1 MEEEFKEKAVR
12 VKEQREKERVAREV
26 VDNVNKKSLLK
37 RTSLGIVNAAKQAAE
52 SAQEEPVSTEDTTE
66 DHESEEE
73 KTKLDEEKALEE
85 ETYSAKKESKEEKV
99 DEDDMT
105 DEEKEALEKAKASVH
120 AKEQREKERA
130 AREVVDNVNK
140 KSLLKR
146 IGLGIV
152 NAVKKV
158 AYVAL
163 TPVRW
168 IGDRVI
174 ELTMPK
180 ESRTKMYNEA
190 IQNAYDE
197 QKKKQEAASREDGH
211 TIAKKMKILN
221 NKKLT
226 DHERMLE
233 LSKLCYDT
241 KRTIY
246 VKTQEGAFKFERSGD
261 SVLISHANPMKRTLE
276 SQATYTFRAIG
287 GVTFNKLGAIK
298 NKEVDI
304 RDAVEQIRMDKGFD
318 KHTRELEKNVIL
330 ESDIITDVEKSANQK
345 DLANKE
351 QVDKNI
357 LEGNKEEVEKAI
369 LDMTAVDKEEKDHEE
384 KFQKDPKTIIVGNG
398 TEYKKAYEIQLIEPE
413 DRKPYRAID
422 IEGTLIDVRDID
434 HLDYILKNDE
444 PEEIKQI
451 LQTVKS
457 GTAQEKENV
466 MQFADFGH
474 YTFSHD
480 EDSKVREAVVR
491 SAIDGK
497 VTQVLI
503 DLAQDPEPSVRE
515 LIEKVTPCMVHEQ
528 QEVLRAPENDQE
540 LIDSLNEMSPEIP
553 PVVPEITVPASEEII
568 SNEPIP
574 VPVPEVEISP
584 EVPDAP
590 EIPVMEGNKAEA
602 KEEPINE
609 KALENEEPE
618 HVVVPENKPSKVFT
632 KDGMIEQVEETETVY
647 RDVEPPI
654 KSPFIEKIEKM
665 TGAARGEETTRKE
678 IVTKEE
684 VR

>member
-1 MEEEFKEKAVR
+1 MD
-12 VKEQREKERVAREV
+12 EKEFEE
-26 VDNVNKKSLLK
+26 
-37 RTSLGIVNAAKQAAE
+37 KQEQQEKTDSVQEEQAVE
-52 SAQEEPVSTEDTTE
+52 SAQEEPVSAEDTTK
-66 DHESEEE
+66 DHEPEEE
-73 KTKLDEEKALEE
+73 KT
-85 ETYSAKKESKEEKV
+85 
-99 DEDDMT
+99 EDSMT
-105 DEEKEALEKAKASVH
+105 EEEKEALEKAKTADH
-120 AKEQREKERA
+120 TKEQSEKEIA
-130 AREVVDNVNK
+130 TQEVVDNVNK

-168 IGDRVI
+168 VGDRVI

-180 ESRTKMYNEA
+180 ESRAKMYNEA

-197 QKKKQEAASREDGH
+197 QKKKQEAATRENGH
-211 TIAKKMKILN
+211 TIAKKMEILN
-221 NKKLT
+221 NEKLT
-226 DHERMLE
+226 DHEKILE

-287 GVTFNKLGAIK
+287 GVVFNKLGGIK
-298 NKEVDI
+298 DKEVDI

-330 ESDIITDVEKSANQK
+330 ESDIITDVEKSAHQK
-345 DLANKE
+345 DLADKE

-357 LEGNKEEVEKAI
+357 LEGNQKEVRE
-369 LDMTAVDKEEKDHEE
+369 AVLSTIAVNDKENDREE
-384 KFQKDPKTIIVGNG
+384 ENKEAPKTIVVGAG
-398 TEYKKAYEIQLIEPE
+398 TEYEKEYEVQLINPE
-413 DRKPYRAID
+413 GQKSYLAVDID
-422 IEGTLIDVRDID
+422 GTIIDVRDID

-444 PEEIKQI
+444 PEEIRQI
-451 LQTVKS
+451 LQTVKN
-457 GTAQEKENV
+457 GTVQEKENV

-480 EDSKVREAVVR
+480 ENFKVREVVAR
-491 SAIDGK
+491 HAIDGK
-497 VTQVLI
+497 VSQVLK
-503 DLAQDPEPSVRE
+503 DLIQDPEPSVRNVVE
-515 LIEKVTPCMVHEQ
+515 EVAPYLIHNQ

-540 LIDSLNEMSPEIP
+540 LIDSLNELSPEVP
-553 PVVPEITVPASEEII
+553 PVVPDISGSEMIVSAQEDFTPD
-568 SNEPIP
+568 EPIP
-574 VPVPEVEISP
+574 VPEEEISP
-584 EVPDAP
+584 EVPDTTV
-590 EIPVMEGNKAEA
+590 IPAIENDEMDKI
-602 KEEPINE
+602 EEPINE
-609 KALENEEPE
+609 TALENIDVE
-618 HVVVPENKPSKVFT
+618 HVEVPQSVSSKVYT
-632 KDGMIEQVEETETVY
+632 KDGMVEQVEETETVY
-647 RDVEPPI
+647 RDVESPI

-678 IVTKEE
+678 TIVKEE

>member
-1 MEEEFKEKAVR
+1 MN
-12 VKEQREKERVAREV
+12 EKEFEE
-26 VDNVNKKSLLK
+26 
-37 RTSLGIVNAAKQAAE
+37 KQEQQEKTDSVQEEQAVE
-52 SAQEEPVSTEDTTE
+52 SAQEELVSAEDTTK
-66 DHESEEE
+66 DHEPEEQ
-73 KTKLDEEKALEE
+73 KA
-85 ETYSAKKESKEEKV
+85 
-99 DEDDMT
+99 EDSMT
-105 DEEKEALEKAKASVH
+105 EEEKEALEKAKAADH
-120 AKEQREKERA
+120 AKEQREKEIA
-130 AREVVDNVNK
+130 TQEVVDNVNK

-168 IGDRVI
+168 VGDRVI

-180 ESRTKMYNEA
+180 ESRAKMYNEA

-197 QKKKQEAASREDGH
+197 QKKKQEAATRENGH
-211 TIAKKMKILN
+211 TIAKKMEILN
-221 NKKLT
+221 NEQLT
-226 DHERMLE
+226 DHEKILE

-287 GVTFNKLGAIK
+287 GVVFNKLGGIK
-298 NKEVDI
+298 DKEVDI
-304 RDAVEQIRMDKGFD
+304 RDAVEQIRMDNGFD

-330 ESDIITDVEKSANQK
+330 ESDIITDVEKSAHQK
-345 DLANKE
+345 DLADKE

-357 LEGNKEEVEKAI
+357 LEGNQEEVRE
-369 LDMTAVDKEEKDHEE
+369 AVLSTIAVNDKENDREE
-384 KFQKDPKTIIVGNG
+384 ENKEAPKTIVVGAG
-398 TEYKKAYEIQLIEPE
+398 TEYEKEYEVQLINPE
-413 DRKPYRAID
+413 GQKPYLAVDID
-422 IEGTLIDVRDID
+422 GTIIDVRDID

-444 PEEIKQI
+444 PEEIGQI
-451 LQTVKS
+451 LQTVKN
-457 GTAQEKENV
+457 GTVQEKENV

-480 EDSKVREAVVR
+480 EDFKVREVVAR
-491 SAIDGK
+491 HAIDGK
-497 VTQVLI
+497 VSQVLK
-503 DLAQDPEPSVRE
+503 DLIQDPEPSVRNVVE
-515 LIEKVTPCMVHEQ
+515 EVAPYLIHNQ

-540 LIDSLNEMSPEIP
+540 LIDSLNELSPEVP
-553 PVVPEITVPASEEII
+553 PVVPDISGSEMIVSAQEDFTPDEPVHVPDE
-568 SNEPIP
+568 
-574 VPVPEVEISP
+574 EISP
-584 EVPDAP
+584 EVPDTTV
-590 EIPVMEGNKAEA
+590 IPAMENDEVDKI
-602 KEEPINE
+602 EEPINE
-609 KALENEEPE
+609 TALENIDVE
-618 HVVVPENKPSKVFT
+618 HVEVPQSVSSKVYT
-632 KDGMIEQVEETETVY
+632 KDGMVEQVEETETVY

-678 IVTKEE
+678 TIVKEE

>member
-1 MEEEFKEKAVR
+1 M
-12 VKEQREKERVAREV
+12 
-26 VDNVNKKSLLK
+26 NKKEFEE
-37 RTSLGIVNAAKQAAE
+37 KQEQQEKTDSVQEEQAVE
-52 SAQEEPVSTEDTTE
+52 SAQEELVSAEDTTK
-66 DHESEEE
+66 DHEPEEQ
-73 KTKLDEEKALEE
+73 KA
-85 ETYSAKKESKEEKV
+85 
-99 DEDDMT
+99 EDSMT
-105 DEEKEALEKAKASVH
+105 EEEKEALEKAKAADH
-120 AKEQREKERA
+120 TKEQREKEIA
-130 AREVVDNVNK
+130 TQEIVDNVNK

-168 IGDRVI
+168 VGDRVI

-180 ESRTKMYNEA
+180 ESRAKMYNEA

-197 QKKKQEAASREDGH
+197 QKKKQEAATRENGH
-211 TIAKKMKILN
+211 TIAKKIEILN

-226 DHERMLE
+226 DHEKILE

-287 GVTFNKLGAIK
+287 GVVFNKLGGIK
-298 NKEVDI
+298 DKEVDI
-304 RDAVEQIRMDKGFD
+304 RDAVEQVRMDNGFD
-318 KHTRELEKNVIL
+318 KHTRELKKNVIL
-330 ESDIITDVEKSANQK
+330 ESDIITDVEKSAHQK
-345 DLANKE
+345 DLADKE
-351 QVDKNI
+351 QVDKDI
-357 LEGNKEEVEKAI
+357 LEGNQKEVRE
-369 LDMTAVDKEEKDHEE
+369 AVLSTIAVNDKENDREE
-384 KFQKDPKTIIVGNG
+384 ENKEAPKTIVVGAG
-398 TEYKKAYEIQLIEPE
+398 TEYEKEYEVQLINPE
-413 DRKPYRAID
+413 GQKPYLAVDID
-422 IEGTLIDVRDID
+422 GTIIDVRDID

-444 PEEIKQI
+444 PEEIRQI
-451 LQTVKS
+451 LQTVKN
-457 GTAQEKENV
+457 GTVQEKENV

-480 EDSKVREAVVR
+480 EDFKVREVVAR
-491 SAIDGK
+491 HAIDGK
-497 VTQVLI
+497 VSQILKDLI
-503 DLAQDPEPSVRE
+503 QDPEPSVRNVVE
-515 LIEKVTPCMVHEQ
+515 EVAPYLIHNQ

-540 LIDSLNEMSPEIP
+540 LIDSLNELSPEVP
-553 PVVPEITVPASEEII
+553 PVVHDISGSEMIVSAQEDFTPD
-568 SNEPIP
+568 EP
-574 VPVPEVEISP
+574 VPVPDEEISP
-584 EVPDAP
+584 EVPDTTV
-590 EIPVMEGNKAEA
+590 IPAMENDEVDKI
-602 KEEPINE
+602 EEPINE
-609 KALENEEPE
+609 TALENIDVE
-618 HVVVPENKPSKVFT
+618 HVEVPQSVSSKVYT
-632 KDGMIEQVEETETVY
+632 KDGMVEQVEETETVY

-678 IVTKEE
+678 TIVKEE

>member
-1 MEEEFKEKAVR
+1 MNEKEFEEKQEQQEKADSVQE
-12 VKEQREKERVAREV
+12 EQAV
-26 VDNVNKKSLLK
+26 
-37 RTSLGIVNAAKQAAE
+37 E
-52 SAQEEPVSTEDTTE
+52 SAQEEPVSAENTTE
-66 DHESEEE
+66 DHEPEEE
-73 KTKLDEEKALEE
+73 KT
-85 ETYSAKKESKEEKV
+85 
-99 DEDDMT
+99 EDSMT
-105 DEEKEALEKAKASVH
+105 EEEKEALEKAKAADH
-120 AKEQREKERA
+120 AKEQREKEIA
-130 AREVVDNVNK
+130 TQEVVDNVNK

-168 IGDRVI
+168 VGDRVI

-180 ESRTKMYNEA
+180 ESRAKMYNEA

-197 QKKKQEAASREDGH
+197 QKKKQAAATRENGH
-211 TIAKKMKILN
+211 TIAKKMEILN
-221 NKKLT
+221 NEKLT
-226 DHERMLE
+226 DHEKILE

-287 GVTFNKLGAIK
+287 GVVFNKLGGIK
-298 NKEVDI
+298 DKEVDI
-304 RDAVEQIRMDKGFD
+304 RDAVEQIRMDNGFD

-330 ESDIITDVEKSANQK
+330 ESDIITDVEKSAHQK
-345 DLANKE
+345 DLADKE

-357 LEGNKEEVEKAI
+357 LEGNQEEVRE
-369 LDMTAVDKEEKDHEE
+369 AVLSTIAVNDKENDREE
-384 KFQKDPKTIIVGNG
+384 ENKEAPKTIVVGAG
-398 TEYKKAYEIQLIEPE
+398 TEYEKEYEVQLINPE
-413 DRKPYRAID
+413 GQKPYLAVDID
-422 IEGTLIDVRDID
+422 GTIIDVRDID

-444 PEEIKQI
+444 PEEIGQI
-451 LQTVKS
+451 LQTVKN
-457 GTAQEKENV
+457 GTVQEKENV

-480 EDSKVREAVVR
+480 EDFKVREVVAR
-491 SAIDGK
+491 HAIDGK
-497 VTQVLI
+497 VSQVLK
-503 DLAQDPEPSVRE
+503 DLIQDPEPSVRNVVE
-515 LIEKVTPCMVHEQ
+515 EVAPYLIHNQ

-540 LIDSLNEMSPEIP
+540 LIDSLNELSPEVP
-553 PVVPEITVPASEEII
+553 PVVPDISGSEMIVSAQEDFTPD
-568 SNEPIP
+568 EPIP
-574 VPVPEVEISP
+574 VPDEEISP
-584 EVPDAP
+584 EVPDTTV
-590 EIPVMEGNKAEA
+590 IPAMENDEVDKI
-602 KEEPINE
+602 EEPINE
-609 KALENEEPE
+609 TALENIDVE
-618 HVVVPENKPSKVFT
+618 HVEVPQSVSSKVYT
-632 KDGMIEQVEETETVY
+632 KDGMVEQVEETETVY

-678 IVTKEE
+678 TIVKEE

>member
-1 MEEEFKEKAVR
+1 M
-12 VKEQREKERVAREV
+12 
-26 VDNVNKKSLLK
+26 NKKEFEE
-37 RTSLGIVNAAKQAAE
+37 KQEQQEKTDSVQEEQAVE
-52 SAQEEPVSTEDTTE
+52 SAQEELVSAEDTTK
-66 DHESEEE
+66 DHEPEEQ
-73 KTKLDEEKALEE
+73 KA
-85 ETYSAKKESKEEKV
+85 
-99 DEDDMT
+99 EDSMT
-105 DEEKEALEKAKASVH
+105 EEEKEALEKAKAADH
-120 AKEQREKERA
+120 TKEQREKEIA
-130 AREVVDNVNK
+130 TQEIVDNVNK

-168 IGDRVI
+168 VGDRVI

-180 ESRTKMYNEA
+180 ESRAKMYNEA

-197 QKKKQEAASREDGH
+197 QKKKQEAATRENGH
-211 TIAKKMKILN
+211 TIAKKIEILN

-226 DHERMLE
+226 DHEKILE

-287 GVTFNKLGAIK
+287 GVVFNKLGGIK
-298 NKEVDI
+298 DKEVDI
-304 RDAVEQIRMDKGFD
+304 RDAVEQIRMDNGLD

-330 ESDIITDVEKSANQK
+330 ESDIITDVEKSAHQK
-345 DLANKE
+345 DLADKE
-351 QVDKNI
+351 QVDKDI
-357 LEGNKEEVEKAI
+357 LEGNQKEVRE
-369 LDMTAVDKEEKDHEE
+369 AVLSTIAVNDKENDREE
-384 KFQKDPKTIIVGNG
+384 ENKEAPKTIVVGAG
-398 TEYKKAYEIQLIEPE
+398 TEYEKEYEVQLINPE
-413 DRKPYRAID
+413 GQKPYLAVDID
-422 IEGTLIDVRDID
+422 GTIIDVRDID

-444 PEEIKQI
+444 PEEIGQI
-451 LQTVKS
+451 LQTVKN
-457 GTAQEKENV
+457 GTVQEKENV

-480 EDSKVREAVVR
+480 EDFKVREVVAR
-491 SAIDGK
+491 HAIDGK
-497 VTQVLI
+497 VSQILKDLI
-503 DLAQDPEPSVRE
+503 QDPEPSVRNVVE
-515 LIEKVTPCMVHEQ
+515 EVAPYLIHNQ

-540 LIDSLNEMSPEIP
+540 LIDSLNELSPEVP
-553 PVVPEITVPASEEII
+553 PVVHDISGSEMIVSAQEDFT
-568 SNEPIP
+568 SDEPIP
-574 VPVPEVEISP
+574 VPEEEISP
-584 EVPDAP
+584 EVPDTTV
-590 EIPVMEGNKAEA
+590 IPAMENDEMDKI
-602 KEEPINE
+602 EEPINE
-609 KALENEEPE
+609 TALESIDVE
-618 HVVVPENKPSKVFT
+618 HVEVPQSASSKVYT
-632 KDGMIEQVEETETVY
+632 KDGMVEQMEETETVY

-678 IVTKEE
+678 TIVKEE

>member
-1 MEEEFKEKAVR
+1 MNEKEFEEKQEQQEKADSVQE
-12 VKEQREKERVAREV
+12 EQAV
-26 VDNVNKKSLLK
+26 
-37 RTSLGIVNAAKQAAE
+37 E
-52 SAQEEPVSTEDTTE
+52 SAQEEPVSAEKTTE
-66 DHESEEE
+66 DHEPEREKTELEKGKTESVNEKVPEE
-73 KTKLDEEKALEE
+73 KTHFAERNKGERADG
-85 ETYSAKKESKEEKV
+85 V
-99 DEDDMT
+99 NG
-105 DEEKEALEKAKASVH
+105 EEKEAIEKDMASARVI
-120 AKEQREKERA
+120 EQEEKERA
-130 AREVVDNVNK
+130 AREVVENVNK

-168 IGDRVI
+168 VGDRVI

-180 ESRTKMYNEA
+180 ESRAKMYNES

-197 QKKKQEAASREDGH
+197 QKKKQEAATRENGH
-211 TIAKKMKILN
+211 TIAKKMEILN
-221 NKKLT
+221 NEKLT
-226 DHERMLE
+226 DHEKILE

-287 GVTFNKLGAIK
+287 GVVFNKLGGIK
-298 NKEVDI
+298 DKEVDI
-304 RDAVEQIRMDKGFD
+304 RDAVEQIRMDNGFD

-330 ESDIITDVEKSANQK
+330 ESDIITDVEKSAHQK
-345 DLANKE
+345 DFADKE

-357 LEGNKEEVEKAI
+357 LEGNQKEVRE
-369 LDMTAVDKEEKDHEE
+369 AVLSTIAVNDKENDREE
-384 KFQKDPKTIIVGNG
+384 ENKEAPKTIVVGAG
-398 TEYKKAYEIQLIEPE
+398 TEYEKEYEVQLINPE
-413 DRKPYRAID
+413 GQKPYLAVDID
-422 IEGTLIDVRDID
+422 GTIIDVRDID

-444 PEEIKQI
+444 PEEIGQI
-451 LQTVKS
+451 LQTVKN
-457 GTAQEKENV
+457 GTVQEKENV

-480 EDSKVREAVVR
+480 EDFKVREVVAR
-491 SAIDGK
+491 HAIDGK
-497 VTQVLI
+497 VSQVLK
-503 DLAQDPEPSVRE
+503 DLIQDPEPSVRNVVE
-515 LIEKVTPCMVHEQ
+515 EVAPYLIQNQ

-540 LIDSLNEMSPEIP
+540 LIDSLNELSPEVP
-553 PVVPEITVPASEEII
+553 PVVPDMSGSEIIVSAQEEFTPDETISIHEEEIT
-568 SNEPIP
+568 
-574 VPVPEVEISP
+574 P
-584 EVPDAP
+584 EVPGISEVPAIENDGVDKI
-590 EIPVMEGNKAEA
+590 ED
-602 KEEPINE
+602 PINE
-609 KALENEEPE
+609 TALENIEVE
-618 HVVVPENKPSKVFT
+618 HVEVPQSTSSKVYT
-632 KDGMIEQVEETETVY
+632 KDGMVEQMEETETVY

-678 IVTKEE
+678 TIVKEE

>member
-1 MEEEFKEKAVR
+1 MD
-12 VKEQREKERVAREV
+12 EKEFEE
-26 VDNVNKKSLLK
+26 
-37 RTSLGIVNAAKQAAE
+37 KQEQQGKTDSVQEEQAVE
-52 SAQEEPVSTEDTTE
+52 SAQEEPVSAEDTTK
-66 DHESEEE
+66 DHEPEEE
-73 KTKLDEEKALEE
+73 KT
-85 ETYSAKKESKEEKV
+85 
-99 DEDDMT
+99 EDSMT
-105 DEEKEALEKAKASVH
+105 DEEKEALEKAKAADH
-120 AKEQREKERA
+120 AKEQREKEIVTQ
-130 AREVVDNVNK
+130 EVVDNVNK

-168 IGDRVI
+168 VGDRVI

-180 ESRTKMYNEA
+180 ESRAKMYNEA

-197 QKKKQEAASREDGH
+197 QKKKQEAATRENGH
-211 TIAKKMKILN
+211 TIAKKMEILN
-221 NKKLT
+221 NEQLT
-226 DHERMLE
+226 DHEKILE

-287 GVTFNKLGAIK
+287 GVVFNKLGGIK
-298 NKEVDI
+298 DKEVDI
-304 RDAVEQIRMDKGFD
+304 RDAVEQIRMDNGFD

-330 ESDIITDVEKSANQK
+330 ESDIITDVEKSAHQK
-345 DLANKE
+345 DLADKE

-357 LEGNKEEVEKAI
+357 LEGNQEEVRE
-369 LDMTAVDKEEKDHEE
+369 AVLSTIAVNDKENDREE
-384 KFQKDPKTIIVGNG
+384 ENKEAPKTIVVGAG
-398 TEYKKAYEIQLIEPE
+398 TEYEKEYEVQLINPE
-413 DRKPYRAID
+413 GQKPYLAVDID
-422 IEGTLIDVRDID
+422 GTIIDVRDID

-444 PEEIKQI
+444 PEEIGQI
-451 LQTVKS
+451 LQTVKN
-457 GTAQEKENV
+457 GTVQEKENV

-480 EDSKVREAVVR
+480 EDFKVREVVAR
-491 SAIDGK
+491 HAIDGK
-497 VTQVLI
+497 VSQVLK
-503 DLAQDPEPSVRE
+503 DLIQDPEPSVRNVVE
-515 LIEKVTPCMVHEQ
+515 EVAPYLIHNQ

-540 LIDSLNEMSPEIP
+540 LIDSLNELSPEVP
-553 PVVPEITVPASEEII
+553 PVVPDISGSEMIVSAQEDFTPD
-568 SNEPIP
+568 EPIP
-574 VPVPEVEISP
+574 VPDEEISP
-584 EVPDAP
+584 EVPDTTV
-590 EIPVMEGNKAEA
+590 IPAMENNEVDKI
-602 KEEPINE
+602 EEPINE
-609 KALENEEPE
+609 TAQENIDVE
-618 HVVVPENKPSKVFT
+618 HVEVPQSVSSKVYT
-632 KDGMIEQVEETETVY
+632 KDGMVEQVEETETVY

-678 IVTKEE
+678 TIVKEE

>member
-1 MEEEFKEKAVR
+1 MN
-12 VKEQREKERVAREV
+12 EKEFEE
-26 VDNVNKKSLLK
+26 
-37 RTSLGIVNAAKQAAE
+37 KQEQQEKTDSAQEEQAIE
-52 SAQEEPVSTEDTTE
+52 SAQEELVSANDTTKDHEPEEQKTEDSMTE
-66 DHESEEE
+66 
-73 KTKLDEEKALEE
+73 
-85 ETYSAKKESKEEKV
+85 
-99 DEDDMT
+99 
-105 DEEKEALEKAKASVH
+105 EEKEALEKAKAADH
-120 AKEQREKERA
+120 TKEQREKEIA
-130 AREVVDNVNK
+130 TQEVVDNVNK

-168 IGDRVI
+168 VGDRVI

-180 ESRTKMYNEA
+180 ESRAKMYNEA

-197 QKKKQEAASREDGH
+197 QKKKQEAATRENGH
-211 TIAKKMKILN
+211 TIAKKIEILN
-221 NKKLT
+221 NEKLT
-226 DHERMLE
+226 DHEKILE

-287 GVTFNKLGAIK
+287 GVVFNKLGGIK
-298 NKEVDI
+298 DKEVDI
-304 RDAVEQIRMDKGFD
+304 RDAVEQIRMDNGFD

-330 ESDIITDVEKSANQK
+330 ESDIITDVEKSAHQK
-345 DLANKE
+345 DLADKE

-357 LEGNKEEVEKAI
+357 LEGNQKEVRE
-369 LDMTAVDKEEKDHEE
+369 AVLSTIAVNDKENDREE
-384 KFQKDPKTIIVGNG
+384 ENKKVPKTIVVGAG
-398 TEYKKAYEIQLIEPE
+398 TEYEKEYEVQLINPE
-413 DRKPYRAID
+413 GQKSYLAVDID
-422 IEGTLIDVRDID
+422 GTIIDVRDID

-444 PEEIKQI
+444 PEEIRQI
-451 LQTVKS
+451 LQTVKN
-457 GTAQEKENV
+457 GTVQEKENV

-480 EDSKVREAVVR
+480 EDFKVREVVAR
-491 SAIDGK
+491 HAIEGK
-497 VTQVLI
+497 VSQILKDLI
-503 DLAQDPEPSVRE
+503 QDPEPSVRNVVE
-515 LIEKVTPCMVHEQ
+515 EVAPYLIHNQ
-528 QEVLRAPENDQE
+528 QEVLRAPDNDQE
-540 LIDSLNEMSPEIP
+540 LIDSLNELSPEVP
-553 PVVPEITVPASEEII
+553 PVVPDISGSEMIVSAQEDFTPD
-568 SNEPIP
+568 EPIP
-574 VPVPEVEISP
+574 VPEEEISP
-584 EVPDAP
+584 EVPDTTA
-590 EIPVMEGNKAEA
+590 IPAMENDEVDKI
-602 KEEPINE
+602 EEPINE
-609 KALENEEPE
+609 TALESIDVE
-618 HVVVPENKPSKVFT
+618 HVEVPQSASSKVYT
-632 KDGMIEQVEETETVY
+632 KDGMVEQMEETETVY

-678 IVTKEE
+678 TIVKEE

>member
-1 MEEEFKEKAVR
+1 MN
-12 VKEQREKERVAREV
+12 EKEFEE
-26 VDNVNKKSLLK
+26 
-37 RTSLGIVNAAKQAAE
+37 KQEQQEKTDSVQEEQAVE
-52 SAQEEPVSTEDTTE
+52 SAQEELVSAEDTTK
-66 DHESEEE
+66 DHEPEEQ
-73 KTKLDEEKALEE
+73 KA
-85 ETYSAKKESKEEKV
+85 
-99 DEDDMT
+99 EDSMT
-105 DEEKEALEKAKASVH
+105 EEEKEALEKAKAADH
-120 AKEQREKERA
+120 TKEQREKEIA
-130 AREVVDNVNK
+130 TQEIVDNVNK

-168 IGDRVI
+168 VGDRVI

-180 ESRTKMYNEA
+180 ESRAKMYNEA

-197 QKKKQEAASREDGH
+197 QKKKQEAATRENGH
-211 TIAKKMKILN
+211 TIAKKIEILN
-221 NKKLT
+221 NEKLT
-226 DHERMLE
+226 DHEKILE

-287 GVTFNKLGAIK
+287 GVVFNKLGGIK
-298 NKEVDI
+298 DKEVDI
-304 RDAVEQIRMDKGFD
+304 RDAVEQIRMDNGFD

-330 ESDIITDVEKSANQK
+330 ESDIITDVEKSAHQK
-345 DLANKE
+345 DLADKE

-357 LEGNKEEVEKAI
+357 LEGNQKEVRE
-369 LDMTAVDKEEKDHEE
+369 AVLSTIAVNDKENDREE
-384 KFQKDPKTIIVGNG
+384 ENKEAPKTIVVGAG
-398 TEYKKAYEIQLIEPE
+398 TEYEKEYEVQLINPE
-413 DRKPYRAID
+413 GQKSYLAVDID
-422 IEGTLIDVRDID
+422 GTIIDVRDID

-444 PEEIKQI
+444 PEEIRQI
-451 LQTVKS
+451 LQTVKN
-457 GTAQEKENV
+457 GTVQEKENV

-480 EDSKVREAVVR
+480 EDFKVREVVAR
-491 SAIDGK
+491 HAIEGK
-497 VTQVLI
+497 VSQILKDLI
-503 DLAQDPEPSVRE
+503 QDPEPSVRNVVE
-515 LIEKVTPCMVHEQ
+515 EVAPYLIHNQ

-540 LIDSLNEMSPEIP
+540 LIDSLNELSPEVP
-553 PVVPEITVPASEEII
+553 PVVPDISGSEMIVSAQEDFTPD
-568 SNEPIP
+568 EPIP
-574 VPVPEVEISP
+574 VPEEEISP
-584 EVPDAP
+584 EVPDTTA
-590 EIPVMEGNKAEA
+590 IPAMENDEVDKI
-602 KEEPINE
+602 EEPVNE
-609 KALENEEPE
+609 TALESIDVE
-618 HVVVPENKPSKVFT
+618 HVEVPQSASSKVYT
-632 KDGMIEQVEETETVY
+632 KDGMVEQMEETETVY

-678 IVTKEE
+678 TIVKEE

>member
-1 MEEEFKEKAVR
+1 MNEKEFEEKQEQQEKADSVQE
-12 VKEQREKERVAREV
+12 EQAV
-26 VDNVNKKSLLK
+26 
-37 RTSLGIVNAAKQAAE
+37 E
-52 SAQEEPVSTEDTTE
+52 SAQEEPVSAENTTE
-66 DHESEEE
+66 DHEPEREKTELEKGKTESVNEKVPEE
-73 KTKLDEEKALEE
+73 KTHFAERNKGERADG
-85 ETYSAKKESKEEKV
+85 V
-99 DEDDMT
+99 NG
-105 DEEKEALEKAKASVH
+105 EEKEAIEKDMASARVI
-120 AKEQREKERA
+120 EQEEKERA
-130 AREVVDNVNK
+130 AREVVENVNK

-168 IGDRVI
+168 VGDRVI

-180 ESRTKMYNEA
+180 ESRAKMYNEA

-197 QKKKQEAASREDGH
+197 QKKKQEAATRENGH
-211 TIAKKMKILN
+211 TIAKKMEILN
-221 NKKLT
+221 NEKLT
-226 DHERMLE
+226 DHEKILE

-287 GVTFNKLGAIK
+287 GVVFNKLGGIK
-298 NKEVDI
+298 DKEVDI
-304 RDAVEQIRMDKGFD
+304 RDAVEQIRMDNGFD

-330 ESDIITDVEKSANQK
+330 ESDIITDVEKSAHQK
-345 DLANKE
+345 DFADKE

-357 LEGNKEEVEKAI
+357 LEGNQKEVRE
-369 LDMTAVDKEEKDHEE
+369 AVLSTIAVNDKENDREE
-384 KFQKDPKTIIVGNG
+384 ENKEAPKTIVVGAG
-398 TEYKKAYEIQLIEPE
+398 TEYEKEYEVQLINPE
-413 DRKPYRAID
+413 GQKPYLAVDID
-422 IEGTLIDVRDID
+422 GTIIDVRDID

-444 PEEIKQI
+444 PEEIGQI
-451 LQTVKS
+451 LQTVKN
-457 GTAQEKENV
+457 GTVQEKENV

-480 EDSKVREAVVR
+480 EDFKVREVVAR
-491 SAIDGK
+491 HAIDGK
-497 VTQVLI
+497 VSQVLK
-503 DLAQDPEPSVRE
+503 DLIQDPEPSVRNVVE
-515 LIEKVTPCMVHEQ
+515 EVAPYLIQNQ

-540 LIDSLNEMSPEIP
+540 LIDSLTELSPEVP
-553 PVVPEITVPASEEII
+553 PVVPNISGSEIIVSAQEEFTPDETISIPEEEIT
-568 SNEPIP
+568 
-574 VPVPEVEISP
+574 P
-584 EVPDAP
+584 EVPGISEVPAIENDGVDKI
-590 EIPVMEGNKAEA
+590 ED
-602 KEEPINE
+602 PINE
-609 KALENEEPE
+609 TALENIDVE
-618 HVVVPENKPSKVFT
+618 HVEVPQSASSKVYT
-632 KDGMIEQVEETETVY
+632 KGGMIEQVEETETVY

-665 TGAARGEETTRKE
+665 IGSARGEETTRKE
-678 IVTKEE
+678 TVVKEE

>member
-1 MEEEFKEKAVR
+1 MD
-12 VKEQREKERVAREV
+12 EKEFEE
-26 VDNVNKKSLLK
+26 
-37 RTSLGIVNAAKQAAE
+37 KQEQQEKIDSVQEEQAVE
-52 SAQEEPVSTEDTTE
+52 SAQEEPVSAEDTTK
-66 DHESEEE
+66 DHEPEEE
-73 KTKLDEEKALEE
+73 KT
-85 ETYSAKKESKEEKV
+85 
-99 DEDDMT
+99 EDSMT
-105 DEEKEALEKAKASVH
+105 EEEKEALEKAKAADH
-120 AKEQREKERA
+120 TKEQREKEIA
-130 AREVVDNVNK
+130 TQEVVDNVNK

-168 IGDRVI
+168 VGDRVI

-180 ESRTKMYNEA
+180 ESRAKMYNEA

-197 QKKKQEAASREDGH
+197 QKKKQEAATRENGH
-211 TIAKKMKILN
+211 TIAKKMEILN
-221 NKKLT
+221 NEKLT
-226 DHERMLE
+226 DHEKILE

-287 GVTFNKLGAIK
+287 GVVFNKLGGIK
-298 NKEVDI
+298 DKEVDI
-304 RDAVEQIRMDKGFD
+304 RDAVEQIRMDNGFD

-330 ESDIITDVEKSANQK
+330 ESDIITDVEKSAHQK
-345 DLANKE
+345 DLADKE

-357 LEGNKEEVEKAI
+357 LEGNQEEVRE
-369 LDMTAVDKEEKDHEE
+369 AVLSTIAVNDKENDREE
-384 KFQKDPKTIIVGNG
+384 ENKEAPKTIVVGAG
-398 TEYKKAYEIQLIEPE
+398 TEYEKEYEVQLINPE
-413 DRKPYRAID
+413 GQKPYLAVDID
-422 IEGTLIDVRDID
+422 GTIIDVRDID

-444 PEEIKQI
+444 PEEIGQI
-451 LQTVKS
+451 LQTVKN
-457 GTAQEKENV
+457 GTVQEKENV

-480 EDSKVREAVVR
+480 EDFKVREVVAR
-491 SAIDGK
+491 HAIDGK
-497 VTQVLI
+497 VSQVLK
-503 DLAQDPEPSVRE
+503 DLIQDPEPSVRNVVE
-515 LIEKVTPCMVHEQ
+515 EVAPYLIHNQ

-540 LIDSLNEMSPEIP
+540 LIDSLNELSPEVP
-553 PVVPEITVPASEEII
+553 PVVPDISGSEMIVSAQEDFTPDEPVHVPDE
-568 SNEPIP
+568 
-574 VPVPEVEISP
+574 EISP
-584 EVPDAP
+584 EVPDTTV
-590 EIPVMEGNKAEA
+590 IPAMENDEVDKI
-602 KEEPINE
+602 EEPINE
-609 KALENEEPE
+609 TALENIDVE
-618 HVVVPENKPSKVFT
+618 HVEVPQSVSSKVYT
-632 KDGMIEQVEETETVY
+632 KDGMVEQVEETETVY

-678 IVTKEE
+678 TIVKEE

>member
-1 MEEEFKEKAVR
+1 MN
-12 VKEQREKERVAREV
+12 EKEFEE
-26 VDNVNKKSLLK
+26 
-37 RTSLGIVNAAKQAAE
+37 KQEQQEKTDSVQEEQAVE
-52 SAQEEPVSTEDTTE
+52 SAQEELVSAEDTTK
-66 DHESEEE
+66 DHEPEEE
-73 KTKLDEEKALEE
+73 KT
-85 ETYSAKKESKEEKV
+85 
-99 DEDDMT
+99 EDSMT
-105 DEEKEALEKAKASVH
+105 EEEKEALEKAKAADH
-120 AKEQREKERA
+120 TKEQREKEIA
-130 AREVVDNVNK
+130 TQEVVDNVNK

-168 IGDRVI
+168 VGDRVI

-180 ESRTKMYNEA
+180 ESRAKMYNEA

-197 QKKKQEAASREDGH
+197 QKKKQEAATRENGH
-211 TIAKKMKILN
+211 TIAKKMEILN
-221 NKKLT
+221 NEKLT
-226 DHERMLE
+226 DHEKILE

-241 KRTIY
+241 KRSIY

-287 GVTFNKLGAIK
+287 GVVFNKLGGIK
-298 NKEVDI
+298 DKEVDI
-304 RDAVEQIRMDKGFD
+304 RDAVEQIRMDNGFD

-330 ESDIITDVEKSANQK
+330 ESDIITDVEKSAHQK
-345 DLANKE
+345 DLADKE

-357 LEGNKEEVEKAI
+357 LEGNQKEVRE
-369 LDMTAVDKEEKDHEE
+369 AVLSTIAVNDKENDREE
-384 KFQKDPKTIIVGNG
+384 ENKEVPKTIVVGAG
-398 TEYKKAYEIQLIEPE
+398 TEYEKEYEVQLINPE
-413 DRKPYRAID
+413 GQKSYLAVDID
-422 IEGTLIDVRDID
+422 GTIIDVRDID

-444 PEEIKQI
+444 PEEIRQI
-451 LQTVKS
+451 LQTVKN
-457 GTAQEKENV
+457 GTVQEKENV

-480 EDSKVREAVVR
+480 GDFKVREVVAR
-491 SAIDGK
+491 HAIDGK
-497 VTQVLI
+497 VSQILKDLI
-503 DLAQDPEPSVRE
+503 QDPEPSVRNVVE
-515 LIEKVTPCMVHEQ
+515 EVAPYLIHNQ

-540 LIDSLNEMSPEIP
+540 LIDSLNELSPEVP
-553 PVVPEITVPASEEII
+553 PVVSDISGSEMIVSAQEDFTPD
-568 SNEPIP
+568 EPIP
-574 VPVPEVEISP
+574 VPEEEISP
-584 EVPDAP
+584 EVPDTTV
-590 EIPVMEGNKAEA
+590 IPAIENDEVDKI
-602 KEEPINE
+602 EEPINE
-609 KALENEEPE
+609 TALESIDVE
-618 HVVVPENKPSKVFT
+618 HVEVPQSASSKVYT
-632 KDGMIEQVEETETVY
+632 KDGMVEQMEETETVY

-678 IVTKEE
+678 TIVKEE

>member
-1 MEEEFKEKAVR
+1 MD
-12 VKEQREKERVAREV
+12 EKEFEE
-26 VDNVNKKSLLK
+26 
-37 RTSLGIVNAAKQAAE
+37 KQEQQGKTDSVQEEQAVE
-52 SAQEEPVSTEDTTE
+52 SAQEEPVSAEDTTK
-66 DHESEEE
+66 DHEPEEE
-73 KTKLDEEKALEE
+73 KT
-85 ETYSAKKESKEEKV
+85 
-99 DEDDMT
+99 EDSMT
-105 DEEKEALEKAKASVH
+105 EEEKEALEKAKAADH
-120 AKEQREKERA
+120 AKEQREKEIA
-130 AREVVDNVNK
+130 TQEVVDNVNK

-168 IGDRVI
+168 VGDRVI

-180 ESRTKMYNEA
+180 ESRAKMYNEA
-190 IQNAYDE
+190 IQNVYDE
-197 QKKKQEAASREDGH
+197 QKKKQEAATRENGH
-211 TIAKKMKILN
+211 TIAKKMEILN
-221 NKKLT
+221 NEKLT
-226 DHERMLE
+226 DHEKILE

-287 GVTFNKLGAIK
+287 GVVFNKLGGIK
-298 NKEVDI
+298 DKEVDI
-304 RDAVEQIRMDKGFD
+304 RDAVEQIRMDNGFD

-330 ESDIITDVEKSANQK
+330 ESDIITDVEKSAHQK
-345 DLANKE
+345 DLADKE

-357 LEGNKEEVEKAI
+357 LEGNQEEVRE
-369 LDMTAVDKEEKDHEE
+369 AVLSTIAVNDKENDREE
-384 KFQKDPKTIIVGNG
+384 ENKEAPKTIVVGAG
-398 TEYKKAYEIQLIEPE
+398 TEYEKEYEVQLINPE
-413 DRKPYRAID
+413 GQKPYLAVDID
-422 IEGTLIDVRDID
+422 GTIIDVRDID

-444 PEEIKQI
+444 PEEIGQI
-451 LQTVKS
+451 LQTVKN
-457 GTAQEKENV
+457 GTVQEKENV

-480 EDSKVREAVVR
+480 EDFKVREVVAR
-491 SAIDGK
+491 HAIDGK
-497 VTQVLI
+497 VSQVLK
-503 DLAQDPEPSVRE
+503 DLIQDPEPSVRNVVE
-515 LIEKVTPCMVHEQ
+515 EVAPYLIHNQ

-540 LIDSLNEMSPEIP
+540 LIDSLNELSPEVP
-553 PVVPEITVPASEEII
+553 PVVPDISGSEMIVSAQEDFTPD
-568 SNEPIP
+568 EPIP
-574 VPVPEVEISP
+574 VPDEEISP
-584 EVPDAP
+584 EVPDTTV
-590 EIPVMEGNKAEA
+590 IPAMENDEVDKI
-602 KEEPINE
+602 EEPINE
-609 KALENEEPE
+609 TALESIDVE
-618 HVVVPENKPSKVFT
+618 HVEVPQSVSSKVYT
-632 KDGMIEQVEETETVY
+632 KDGMVEQVEETETVY

-678 IVTKEE
+678 TIVKEE

>member
-1 MEEEFKEKAVR
+1 MD
-12 VKEQREKERVAREV
+12 EKEFEE
-26 VDNVNKKSLLK
+26 
-37 RTSLGIVNAAKQAAE
+37 KQEQQGKTDSVQEEQAVE
-52 SAQEEPVSTEDTTE
+52 SAQEEPVSAEDTTK
-66 DHESEEE
+66 DHEPEEE
-73 KTKLDEEKALEE
+73 KTEDSMTEEEKG
-85 ETYSAKKESKEEKV
+85 
-99 DEDDMT
+99 
-105 DEEKEALEKAKASVH
+105 ALEKVKAADH
-120 AKEQREKERA
+120 TKEQREKEIA
-130 AREVVDNVNK
+130 TQEVVDNVNK

-168 IGDRVI
+168 VGDRVI

-180 ESRTKMYNEA
+180 ESRAKMYNEA

-197 QKKKQEAASREDGH
+197 QKKKQEAATRENGH
-211 TIAKKMKILN
+211 TIAKKMEILN
-221 NKKLT
+221 NEKLT
-226 DHERMLE
+226 DHEKILE

-287 GVTFNKLGAIK
+287 GVVFNKLGGIK
-298 NKEVDI
+298 DKEVDI
-304 RDAVEQIRMDKGFD
+304 RDAVEQIRMDNGFD

-330 ESDIITDVEKSANQK
+330 ESDIITDVEKSAHQK
-345 DLANKE
+345 DLADKE

-357 LEGNKEEVEKAI
+357 LEGNQEEVRE
-369 LDMTAVDKEEKDHEE
+369 AVLSTIAVNDKENDREE
-384 KFQKDPKTIIVGNG
+384 ENKEAPKTIVVGAG
-398 TEYKKAYEIQLIEPE
+398 TEYEKEYEVQLINPE
-413 DRKPYRAID
+413 GQKPYLAVDID
-422 IEGTLIDVRDID
+422 GTIIDVRDID

-444 PEEIKQI
+444 PEEIRQI
-451 LQTVKS
+451 LQTVKN
-457 GTAQEKENV
+457 GTVQEKENV

-480 EDSKVREAVVR
+480 EDFKVREVVAR
-491 SAIDGK
+491 HAIDGK
-497 VTQVLI
+497 VSQVLK
-503 DLAQDPEPSVRE
+503 DLIQDPEPSVRNVVE
-515 LIEKVTPCMVHEQ
+515 EVAPYLIHNQ

-540 LIDSLNEMSPEIP
+540 LIDSLNELSPEVP
-553 PVVPEITVPASEEII
+553 PVVPDISGSEII
-568 SNEPIP
+568 VSAQEDFTPDEPIP
-574 VPVPEVEISP
+574 VPDEEISP
-584 EVPDAP
+584 EVPDTTVIPAMENDEVDKIEESINETALESIDVEHV
-590 EIPVMEGNKAEA
+590 EIPQSA
-602 KEEPINE
+602 
-609 KALENEEPE
+609 
-618 HVVVPENKPSKVFT
+618 SFKVYT
-632 KDGMIEQVEETETVY
+632 KDGMVEQMDETETVY

-678 IVTKEE
+678 TIVKEE

>member
-1 MEEEFKEKAVR
+1 MD
-12 VKEQREKERVAREV
+12 EKEFEE
-26 VDNVNKKSLLK
+26 
-37 RTSLGIVNAAKQAAE
+37 KQEQQGKTDSVQEEQAVE
-52 SAQEEPVSTEDTTE
+52 SAQEEPVSAEDTTK
-66 DHESEEE
+66 DHEPEEE
-73 KTKLDEEKALEE
+73 KT
-85 ETYSAKKESKEEKV
+85 
-99 DEDDMT
+99 EDSMT
-105 DEEKEALEKAKASVH
+105 DEEKEALEKAKAADH
-120 AKEQREKERA
+120 AKEQREKEIA
-130 AREVVDNVNK
+130 TQEVVDNVNK

-168 IGDRVI
+168 VGDRVI

-180 ESRTKMYNEA
+180 ESRSKMYNEA

-197 QKKKQEAASREDGH
+197 QKKKQEAATRENGH
-211 TIAKKMKILN
+211 TIAKKMEILN
-221 NKKLT
+221 NEKLT
-226 DHERMLE
+226 DHEKILE

-276 SQATYTFRAIG
+276 SQAAYTFRAIG
-287 GVTFNKLGAIK
+287 GVVFNKLGGIK
-298 NKEVDI
+298 DKEVDI
-304 RDAVEQIRMDKGFD
+304 RDAVEQIRMDNGFD

-330 ESDIITDVEKSANQK
+330 ESDIITDVEKSAHQK
-345 DLANKE
+345 DLADKE

-357 LEGNKEEVEKAI
+357 LEGNQEEVRE
-369 LDMTAVDKEEKDHEE
+369 AVLSTIAVNDKENDREE
-384 KFQKDPKTIIVGNG
+384 ENKEAPKTIVVGAG
-398 TEYKKAYEIQLIEPE
+398 TEYEKEYEVQLINPE
-413 DRKPYRAID
+413 GQKPYLAVDID
-422 IEGTLIDVRDID
+422 GTIIDVRDID

-444 PEEIKQI
+444 PEEIGQI
-451 LQTVKS
+451 LQTVKN
-457 GTAQEKENV
+457 GTVQEKENV

-480 EDSKVREAVVR
+480 EDFKVREVVAR
-491 SAIDGK
+491 HAIDGK
-497 VTQVLI
+497 VSQVLK
-503 DLAQDPEPSVRE
+503 DLIQDPEPSVRNVVE
-515 LIEKVTPCMVHEQ
+515 EVAPYLIHNQ

-540 LIDSLNEMSPEIP
+540 LIDSLNELSPEVP
-553 PVVPEITVPASEEII
+553 PVVPDISGSEMIVSAQEDFTPD
-568 SNEPIP
+568 EPIP
-574 VPVPEVEISP
+574 VPDEEISP
-584 EVPDAP
+584 EVPDTTV
-590 EIPVMEGNKAEA
+590 IPAMENNEVDKI
-602 KEEPINE
+602 EEPINE
-609 KALENEEPE
+609 TALENIDVE
-618 HVVVPENKPSKVFT
+618 HVEVPQSVSSKVYT
-632 KDGMIEQVEETETVY
+632 KDGMVEQVEETETVY

-678 IVTKEE
+678 TIVKEE

>member
-1 MEEEFKEKAVR
+1 MD
-12 VKEQREKERVAREV
+12 EKEFEE
-26 VDNVNKKSLLK
+26 
-37 RTSLGIVNAAKQAAE
+37 KQEQQEKTDSVQEEQAVE
-52 SAQEEPVSTEDTTE
+52 SAQEELVSAEDTTK
-66 DHESEEE
+66 DHEPEEQ
-73 KTKLDEEKALEE
+73 KA
-85 ETYSAKKESKEEKV
+85 
-99 DEDDMT
+99 EDSMT
-105 DEEKEALEKAKASVH
+105 EEEKEALEKAKAADH
-120 AKEQREKERA
+120 TKEQREKEIA
-130 AREVVDNVNK
+130 TQEVVDNVNK

-168 IGDRVI
+168 VGDRVI

-180 ESRTKMYNEA
+180 ESRAKMYNEA

-197 QKKKQEAASREDGH
+197 QKKKQEAATRENGH
-211 TIAKKMKILN
+211 TIAKKIEILN
-221 NKKLT
+221 NEKLT
-226 DHERMLE
+226 DHEKILE

-287 GVTFNKLGAIK
+287 GVVFNKLGGIK
-298 NKEVDI
+298 DKEVDI
-304 RDAVEQIRMDKGFD
+304 RDAVEQIRMDNGFD

-330 ESDIITDVEKSANQK
+330 ESDIITDVEKSAHQK
-345 DLANKE
+345 DLADKE

-357 LEGNKEEVEKAI
+357 LEGNQKEVRE
-369 LDMTAVDKEEKDHEE
+369 AVLSTIAVNDKENDREE
-384 KFQKDPKTIIVGNG
+384 ENKEVPKTIVVGAG
-398 TEYKKAYEIQLIEPE
+398 TEYEKEYEVQLINPE
-413 DRKPYRAID
+413 GQKSYLAVDID
-422 IEGTLIDVRDID
+422 GTIIDVRDID

-444 PEEIKQI
+444 PEEIRQI
-451 LQTVKS
+451 LQTVKN
-457 GTAQEKENV
+457 GTVQEKENV

-480 EDSKVREAVVR
+480 EDFKVREVVAR
-491 SAIDGK
+491 HAIDGK
-497 VTQVLI
+497 VSQILKDLI
-503 DLAQDPEPSVRE
+503 QDPEPSVRNVVE
-515 LIEKVTPCMVHEQ
+515 EVAPYLIHNQ

-540 LIDSLNEMSPEIP
+540 LIDSLNELSPEVP
-553 PVVPEITVPASEEII
+553 PVVPDISGSEMIVSAQEDFTPD
-568 SNEPIP
+568 EPIP
-574 VPVPEVEISP
+574 VPEEEISP
-584 EVPDAP
+584 EVPDTTV
-590 EIPVMEGNKAEA
+590 IPAMENDEVDKI
-602 KEEPINE
+602 EEPINE
-609 KALENEEPE
+609 TALESIDVE
-618 HVVVPENKPSKVFT
+618 HVEVPQNASSKVYT
-632 KDGMIEQVEETETVY
+632 KDGMVEQMEETETVY

-678 IVTKEE
+678 TIVKEE

>member
-1 MEEEFKEKAVR
+1 MN
-12 VKEQREKERVAREV
+12 EKEFEE
-26 VDNVNKKSLLK
+26 
-37 RTSLGIVNAAKQAAE
+37 KQEQQEKTDSVQEEQAVE
-52 SAQEEPVSTEDTTE
+52 SAQEELVSAEDTTK
-66 DHESEEE
+66 DHEPEEQ
-73 KTKLDEEKALEE
+73 KA
-85 ETYSAKKESKEEKV
+85 
-99 DEDDMT
+99 EDSMT
-105 DEEKEALEKAKASVH
+105 EEEKEALEKAKAADH
-120 AKEQREKERA
+120 TKEQREKEIA
-130 AREVVDNVNK
+130 TQEVVDNVNK

-168 IGDRVI
+168 VGDRVI

-180 ESRTKMYNEA
+180 ESRAKMYNEA

-197 QKKKQEAASREDGH
+197 QKKKQEAATRENGH
-211 TIAKKMKILN
+211 TIAKKIEILN
-221 NKKLT
+221 NEKLT
-226 DHERMLE
+226 DHEKILE

-287 GVTFNKLGAIK
+287 GVVFNKLGGIK
-298 NKEVDI
+298 DKEVDI
-304 RDAVEQIRMDKGFD
+304 RDAVEQIRMDNGFD

-330 ESDIITDVEKSANQK
+330 ESDIITDVEKSAHQK
-345 DLANKE
+345 DLADKE

-357 LEGNKEEVEKAI
+357 LEGNQKEIRE
-369 LDMTAVDKEEKDHEE
+369 AVLSTIAVNDKENDREE
-384 KFQKDPKTIIVGNG
+384 ENKEVPKTIVVGAG
-398 TEYKKAYEIQLIEPE
+398 TEYEKEYEVQLINPE
-413 DRKPYRAID
+413 GQKSYLAVDID
-422 IEGTLIDVRDID
+422 GTIIDVRDID

-444 PEEIKQI
+444 PEEIRQI
-451 LQTVKS
+451 LQTVKN
-457 GTAQEKENV
+457 GTVQEKENV

-480 EDSKVREAVVR
+480 EDFKVREVVAR
-491 SAIDGK
+491 HAIDGK
-497 VTQVLI
+497 VSQILKDLI
-503 DLAQDPEPSVRE
+503 QDPEPSVRNVVE
-515 LIEKVTPCMVHEQ
+515 EVAPYLIHNQ

-540 LIDSLNEMSPEIP
+540 LIDSLNELSPEVP
-553 PVVPEITVPASEEII
+553 PVVPDISGSEMIVSAQEDFTPD
-568 SNEPIP
+568 EPIP
-574 VPVPEVEISP
+574 VPEEEISP
-584 EVPDAP
+584 EVPDTTV
-590 EIPVMEGNKAEA
+590 IPAMENDEVDKI
-602 KEEPINE
+602 EEPINE
-609 KALENEEPE
+609 TALESIDVE
-618 HVVVPENKPSKVFT
+618 HIEVPQSASSKVYT
-632 KDGMIEQVEETETVY
+632 KDGMVEQMEETETVY

-678 IVTKEE
+678 TIVKEE

>member
-1 MEEEFKEKAVR
+1 MNEKEFEEKQEQQEKADSVQE
-12 VKEQREKERVAREV
+12 EQAV
-26 VDNVNKKSLLK
+26 
-37 RTSLGIVNAAKQAAE
+37 E
-52 SAQEEPVSTEDTTE
+52 SAQEEPVFAENTTE
-66 DHESEEE
+66 DHEPEREKTELEKGKTESVNEKVPEE
-73 KTKLDEEKALEE
+73 KTHFAERNKGERADG
-85 ETYSAKKESKEEKV
+85 V
-99 DEDDMT
+99 NG
-105 DEEKEALEKAKASVH
+105 EEKEAIEKDMASARVI
-120 AKEQREKERA
+120 EQEEKERA
-130 AREVVDNVNK
+130 AREVVENVNK

-168 IGDRVI
+168 VGDRVI

-180 ESRTKMYNEA
+180 ESRARMYNEA

-197 QKKKQEAASREDGH
+197 QKKKQEAATRENGH
-211 TIAKKMKILN
+211 TIAKKMEILN
-221 NKKLT
+221 NEKLT
-226 DHERMLE
+226 DHEKILE

-287 GVTFNKLGAIK
+287 GVVFNKLGGIK
-298 NKEVDI
+298 DKEVDI
-304 RDAVEQIRMDKGFD
+304 RDAVEQIRMDNGFD

-330 ESDIITDVEKSANQK
+330 ESDIITDVEKSAHQK
-345 DLANKE
+345 DFADKE

-357 LEGNKEEVEKAI
+357 LEGNQKEVRE
-369 LDMTAVDKEEKDHEE
+369 AVLSTIAVNDKENDREE
-384 KFQKDPKTIIVGNG
+384 ENKEAPKTIVVGAG
-398 TEYKKAYEIQLIEPE
+398 TEYEKEYEVQLINPE
-413 DRKPYRAID
+413 GQKPYLAVDID
-422 IEGTLIDVRDID
+422 GTIIDVRDID

-444 PEEIKQI
+444 PEEIGQI
-451 LQTVKS
+451 LQTVKN
-457 GTAQEKENV
+457 GAVQEKENV

-480 EDSKVREAVVR
+480 EDFKVREVVAR
-491 SAIDGK
+491 HAIDGK
-497 VTQVLI
+497 VSQVLK
-503 DLAQDPEPSVRE
+503 DLIQDPEPSVRNVVE
-515 LIEKVTPCMVHEQ
+515 EVAPYLIQNQ

-540 LIDSLNEMSPEIP
+540 LIDSLNELSPEVP
-553 PVVPEITVPASEEII
+553 PVVPDMSGSEIIVSAQEEFTPDETISIHEEEIT
-568 SNEPIP
+568 
-574 VPVPEVEISP
+574 P
-584 EVPDAP
+584 EVPGISEVPAIENDGVDKI
-590 EIPVMEGNKAEA
+590 ED
-602 KEEPINE
+602 PINE
-609 KALENEEPE
+609 TALENIEVE
-618 HVVVPENKPSKVFT
+618 HVEVPQSTSSKVYT
-632 KDGMIEQVEETETVY
+632 KDGMVEQMEETETVY

-678 IVTKEE
+678 TIVKEE

>member
-1 MEEEFKEKAVR
+1 MN
-12 VKEQREKERVAREV
+12 EKEFEE
-26 VDNVNKKSLLK
+26 
-37 RTSLGIVNAAKQAAE
+37 KQEQQEKTDSVQEEQAVE
-52 SAQEEPVSTEDTTE
+52 SAQEELVSAEDTTK
-66 DHESEEE
+66 DHEPEEQ
-73 KTKLDEEKALEE
+73 KA
-85 ETYSAKKESKEEKV
+85 
-99 DEDDMT
+99 EDSMT
-105 DEEKEALEKAKASVH
+105 EEEKEALEKAKAADH
-120 AKEQREKERA
+120 TKEQREKEIA
-130 AREVVDNVNK
+130 TQEVVDNVNK

-168 IGDRVI
+168 VGDRVI

-180 ESRTKMYNEA
+180 ESRAKMYNEA

-197 QKKKQEAASREDGH
+197 QKKKQEAATRENGH
-211 TIAKKMKILN
+211 TIAKKIEILN
-221 NKKLT
+221 NEKLT
-226 DHERMLE
+226 DHEKILE

-287 GVTFNKLGAIK
+287 GVVFNKLGGIK
-298 NKEVDI
+298 DKEVDI
-304 RDAVEQIRMDKGFD
+304 RDAVEQIRMDNGFD

-330 ESDIITDVEKSANQK
+330 ESDIITDVEKSAHQK
-345 DLANKE
+345 DLADKE

-357 LEGNKEEVEKAI
+357 LEGNQKEVRE
-369 LDMTAVDKEEKDHEE
+369 AVLSTIAVNDKENDREE
-384 KFQKDPKTIIVGNG
+384 ENKEAPKTIVVGAG
-398 TEYKKAYEIQLIEPE
+398 TEYEKEYEVQLINPE
-413 DRKPYRAID
+413 GQKSYLAVDID
-422 IEGTLIDVRDID
+422 GTIIDVRDID

-444 PEEIKQI
+444 PEEIRQI
-451 LQTVKS
+451 LQTVKN
-457 GTAQEKENV
+457 GTVQEKENV

-480 EDSKVREAVVR
+480 EDFKVREVVAR
-491 SAIDGK
+491 HAIDGK
-497 VTQVLI
+497 VSQILKDLI
-503 DLAQDPEPSVRE
+503 QDPEPSVRNVVE
-515 LIEKVTPCMVHEQ
+515 EVAPYLIHNQ

-540 LIDSLNEMSPEIP
+540 LIDSLNELSPEVP
-553 PVVPEITVPASEEII
+553 PVVPDISGSEMIVSAQEDFTPD
-568 SNEPIP
+568 EPIP
-574 VPVPEVEISP
+574 VPEEEISP
-584 EVPDAP
+584 EVPDTTV
-590 EIPVMEGNKAEA
+590 IPAMENDEVDKI
-602 KEEPINE
+602 EEPINE
-609 KALENEEPE
+609 TALESIDVE
-618 HVVVPENKPSKVFT
+618 HVEVPQNASSKVYT
-632 KDGMIEQVEETETVY
+632 KDGMVEQMEETETVY

-678 IVTKEE
+678 IIVKEE

>member
-1 MEEEFKEKAVR
+1 MN
-12 VKEQREKERVAREV
+12 EKEFEE
-26 VDNVNKKSLLK
+26 
-37 RTSLGIVNAAKQAAE
+37 KQEQQEKTDSVQEEQAVE
-52 SAQEEPVSTEDTTE
+52 SAQEELVSAEDTTK
-66 DHESEEE
+66 DHEPEEQ
-73 KTKLDEEKALEE
+73 KA
-85 ETYSAKKESKEEKV
+85 
-99 DEDDMT
+99 EDSMT
-105 DEEKEALEKAKASVH
+105 EEEKEALEKAKAADH
-120 AKEQREKERA
+120 TKEQREKEIA
-130 AREVVDNVNK
+130 TQEVVDNVNK

-168 IGDRVI
+168 VGDRII

-180 ESRTKMYNEA
+180 ESRAKMYNEA

-197 QKKKQEAASREDGH
+197 QKKKQEAATRENGH
-211 TIAKKMKILN
+211 TIAKKIEILN
-221 NKKLT
+221 NEKLT
-226 DHERMLE
+226 DHEKILE

-287 GVTFNKLGAIK
+287 GVVFNKLGGIK
-298 NKEVDI
+298 DKEVDI
-304 RDAVEQIRMDKGFD
+304 RDAVEQIRMDNGFD

-330 ESDIITDVEKSANQK
+330 ESDIITDVEKSAHQK
-345 DLANKE
+345 DLADKE

-357 LEGNKEEVEKAI
+357 LEGNQKEVRE
-369 LDMTAVDKEEKDHEE
+369 AVLSTIAVNDKENDREE
-384 KFQKDPKTIIVGNG
+384 ENKEAPKTIVVGAG
-398 TEYKKAYEIQLIEPE
+398 TEYEKEYEVQLINPE
-413 DRKPYRAID
+413 GQKSYLAVDID
-422 IEGTLIDVRDID
+422 GTIIDVRDID

-444 PEEIKQI
+444 PEEIRQI
-451 LQTVKS
+451 LQTVKN
-457 GTAQEKENV
+457 GTVQEKENV

-480 EDSKVREAVVR
+480 EDFKVREVVAR
-491 SAIDGK
+491 HAIDGK
-497 VTQVLI
+497 VSQILKDLI
-503 DLAQDPEPSVRE
+503 QDPEPSVRNVVE
-515 LIEKVTPCMVHEQ
+515 EVAPYLIHNQ

-540 LIDSLNEMSPEIP
+540 LIDSLNELSPEVP
-553 PVVPEITVPASEEII
+553 PVVPDISGSEMIVSAQEDFTPD
-568 SNEPIP
+568 EPIP
-574 VPVPEVEISP
+574 VPEEEISP
-584 EVPDAP
+584 EVPDTTV
-590 EIPVMEGNKAEA
+590 IPAMENDEVDKI
-602 KEEPINE
+602 EEPINE
-609 KALENEEPE
+609 TALESIDVE
-618 HVVVPENKPSKVFT
+618 HVEVPQSASSKVYT
-632 KDGMIEQVEETETVY
+632 KDGMVEQMEETETVY

-678 IVTKEE
+678 TIVKEE

>member
-1 MEEEFKEKAVR
+1 MD
-12 VKEQREKERVAREV
+12 EKEFEE
-26 VDNVNKKSLLK
+26 
-37 RTSLGIVNAAKQAAE
+37 KQEQQEKTDSVQEEQAVE
-52 SAQEEPVSTEDTTE
+52 SAQEEPVSAEDTTK
-66 DHESEEE
+66 DHEPEEE
-73 KTKLDEEKALEE
+73 KT
-85 ETYSAKKESKEEKV
+85 
-99 DEDDMT
+99 EDSMT
-105 DEEKEALEKAKASVH
+105 EEEKEALEKAKAADH
-120 AKEQREKERA
+120 AKEQREKEIA
-130 AREVVDNVNK
+130 TQEVVDNVNK

-168 IGDRVI
+168 VGDRVI

-180 ESRTKMYNEA
+180 ESRAKMYNEA

-197 QKKKQEAASREDGH
+197 QKKKQAAATRENGH
-211 TIAKKMKILN
+211 TIAKKMEILN
-221 NKKLT
+221 NEKLT
-226 DHERMLE
+226 DHEKILE

-287 GVTFNKLGAIK
+287 GVVFNKLGGIK
-298 NKEVDI
+298 DKEVDI
-304 RDAVEQIRMDKGFD
+304 RDAVEQIRMDNGFD

-330 ESDIITDVEKSANQK
+330 ESDIITDVEKSAHQK
-345 DLANKE
+345 DLADKE

-357 LEGNKEEVEKAI
+357 LEGNQEEVRE
-369 LDMTAVDKEEKDHEE
+369 AVLSTIAVNDKENDREE
-384 KFQKDPKTIIVGNG
+384 ENKEAPKTIVVGAG
-398 TEYKKAYEIQLIEPE
+398 TEYEKEYEVQLINPE
-413 DRKPYRAID
+413 GQKPYLAVDID
-422 IEGTLIDVRDID
+422 GTIIDVRDID

-444 PEEIKQI
+444 PEEIGQI
-451 LQTVKS
+451 LQTVKN
-457 GTAQEKENV
+457 GTVQEKENV

-480 EDSKVREAVVR
+480 EDFKVREVVAR
-491 SAIDGK
+491 HAIDGK
-497 VTQVLI
+497 VSQVLK
-503 DLAQDPEPSVRE
+503 DLIQDPEPSVRNVVE
-515 LIEKVTPCMVHEQ
+515 EVAPYLIHNQ

-540 LIDSLNEMSPEIP
+540 LIDSLNELSPEVP
-553 PVVPEITVPASEEII
+553 PVVPDISGSEMIVSAQEDFTPD
-568 SNEPIP
+568 EPIP
-574 VPVPEVEISP
+574 VPDEEISP
-584 EVPDAP
+584 EVPDTTV
-590 EIPVMEGNKAEA
+590 IPAMENDEVDKI
-602 KEEPINE
+602 EEPINE
-609 KALENEEPE
+609 TALENIDVE
-618 HVVVPENKPSKVFT
+618 HVEVPQSVSSKVYT
-632 KDGMIEQVEETETVY
+632 KDGMVEQVEETEKVY

-678 IVTKEE
+678 TIVKEE

>member
-1 MEEEFKEKAVR
+1 MD
-12 VKEQREKERVAREV
+12 EKEFEE
-26 VDNVNKKSLLK
+26 
-37 RTSLGIVNAAKQAAE
+37 KQEQQEKTDSVQEEQAVE
-52 SAQEEPVSTEDTTE
+52 SAQEEPVSAEDTTK
-66 DHESEEE
+66 DHEPEEE
-73 KTKLDEEKALEE
+73 KT
-85 ETYSAKKESKEEKV
+85 
-99 DEDDMT
+99 EDSMT
-105 DEEKEALEKAKASVH
+105 EEEKEALEKAKAADH
-120 AKEQREKERA
+120 AKEQREREIA
-130 AREVVDNVNK
+130 TQEVVDNVNK

-168 IGDRVI
+168 VGDRVI

-180 ESRTKMYNEA
+180 ESRAKMYNEA

-197 QKKKQEAASREDGH
+197 QKKKQAAATRENGH
-211 TIAKKMKILN
+211 TIAKKMEILN
-221 NKKLT
+221 NEKLT
-226 DHERMLE
+226 DHEKILE

-287 GVTFNKLGAIK
+287 GVVFNKLGGIK
-298 NKEVDI
+298 DKEVDI
-304 RDAVEQIRMDKGFD
+304 RDAVEQIRMDNGFD

-330 ESDIITDVEKSANQK
+330 ESDIITDVEKSAHQK
-345 DLANKE
+345 DLADKE

-357 LEGNKEEVEKAI
+357 LEGNQEEVRE
-369 LDMTAVDKEEKDHEE
+369 AVLSTIAVNDKENDREE
-384 KFQKDPKTIIVGNG
+384 ENKEAPKTIVVGAG
-398 TEYKKAYEIQLIEPE
+398 TEYEKEYEVQLINPE
-413 DRKPYRAID
+413 GQKSYLAVDID
-422 IEGTLIDVRDID
+422 GTIIDVRDID

-444 PEEIKQI
+444 PEEIGQI
-451 LQTVKS
+451 LQTVKN
-457 GTAQEKENV
+457 GTVQEKENV

-480 EDSKVREAVVR
+480 EDFKVREVVAR
-491 SAIDGK
+491 HAIDGK
-497 VTQVLI
+497 VSQVLK
-503 DLAQDPEPSVRE
+503 DLIQDPEPSVRNVVE
-515 LIEKVTPCMVHEQ
+515 EVAPYLIHNQ

-540 LIDSLNEMSPEIP
+540 LIDSLNELSPEVP
-553 PVVPEITVPASEEII
+553 PVVPDISGSEMIVSAQEDFTPD
-568 SNEPIP
+568 EPIP
-574 VPVPEVEISP
+574 VPDEEISP
-584 EVPDAP
+584 EVPDTTV
-590 EIPVMEGNKAEA
+590 IPAMENNEVDKI
-602 KEEPINE
+602 EEPINE
-609 KALENEEPE
+609 TALENIDVE
-618 HVVVPENKPSKVFT
+618 HVEVPQSVSSKVYT
-632 KDGMIEQVEETETVY
+632 KDGMVEQVEETETVY

-678 IVTKEE
+678 TIVKEE

>member
-1 MEEEFKEKAVR
+1 MYEKEFEEKQEQQEKADSVQE
-12 VKEQREKERVAREV
+12 EQAV
-26 VDNVNKKSLLK
+26 
-37 RTSLGIVNAAKQAAE
+37 E
-52 SAQEEPVSTEDTTE
+52 SAQEEPISVEDTTE
-66 DHESEEE
+66 DDRKPEE
-73 KTKLDEEKALEE
+73 KKTGPSVEKTPEGKKHSAKKDKEEKA
-85 ETYSAKKESKEEKV
+85 
-99 DEDDMT
+99 DDMT
-105 DEEKEALEKAKASVH
+105 EDEAFEKAKASIL
-120 AKEQREKERA
+120 AREKREKEKE
-130 AREVVDNVNK
+130 ARQMIDNANK

-152 NAVKKV
+152 NVMKKV

-168 IGDRVI
+168 VGDRVI

-180 ESRTKMYNEA
+180 ESRAKMYNEA
-190 IQNAYDE
+190 IQNAYKE
-197 QKKKQEAASREDGH
+197 QEQNREAATRENGQ
-211 TIAKKMKILN
+211 TIAKKMEILN
-221 NKKLT
+221 NEKLT
-226 DHERMLE
+226 DHEKILE

-298 NKEVDI
+298 SKEVDI

-318 KHTRELEKNVIL
+318 KHTRELEKNAIL
-330 ESDIITDVEKSANQK
+330 ESDIITDVEKSADQK
-345 DLANKE
+345 DLADKE
-351 QVDKNI
+351 KVDKNI
-357 LEGNKEEVEKAI
+357 LEGNQKEVREAVLSTI
-369 LDMTAVDKEEKDHEE
+369 AVDDKENNREE
-384 KFQKDPKTIIVGNG
+384 GDKRDLKTIVVGAG
-398 TEYKKAYEIQLIEPE
+398 TEYEKEYEVQLINPE
-413 DRKPYRAID
+413 GQKPYLAVD
-422 IEGTLIDVRDID
+422 IGGTIIDVRDID
-434 HLDYILKNDE
+434 HLDYILKNDK

-451 LQTVKS
+451 LQTVKN
-457 GTAQEKENV
+457 GTVQEKENV

-480 EDSKVREAVVR
+480 EDLKVREAVVR
-491 SAIDGK
+491 CAIDGK
-497 VTQVLI
+497 VSQVLV
-503 DLAQDPEPSVRE
+503 DLAQDPEFSVRNAVE
-515 LIEKVTPCMVHEQ
+515 EVAPYLIHNQ

-540 LIDSLNEMSPEIP
+540 LIDSLNELSPEVP
-553 PVVPEITVPASEEII
+553 PVVPDISGSEMIVSAQEDFTPD
-568 SNEPIP
+568 EPIP
-574 VPVPEVEISP
+574 VLEEISP
-584 EVPDAP
+584 EVPDVP
-590 EIPVMEGNKAEA
+590 EVLIKEIDKTEA

-609 KALENEEPE
+609 KALENEESE
-618 HVVVPENKPSKVFT
+618 HVDVPENKPSKVYT

-647 RDVEPPI
+647 RDTEPPI

-678 IVTKEE
+678 TIVKEE

>member
-1 MEEEFKEKAVR
+1 MD
-12 VKEQREKERVAREV
+12 EKEFEE
-26 VDNVNKKSLLK
+26 
-37 RTSLGIVNAAKQAAE
+37 KQEQQGKTDSVQEEQAVE
-52 SAQEEPVSTEDTTE
+52 SAQEEPVSAEDTAK
-66 DHESEEE
+66 DHEPEEE
-73 KTKLDEEKALEE
+73 KT
-85 ETYSAKKESKEEKV
+85 
-99 DEDDMT
+99 EDSMT
-105 DEEKEALEKAKASVH
+105 VEEKEALEKVKAADH
-120 AKEQREKERA
+120 AKEQREKEIA
-130 AREVVDNVNK
+130 TQEVVDNVNK

-168 IGDRVI
+168 VGDRVI

-180 ESRTKMYNEA
+180 ESRAKMYNEA

-197 QKKKQEAASREDGH
+197 QKKKQETATRENGH
-211 TIAKKMKILN
+211 TIAKKMEILN
-221 NKKLT
+221 NEKLT
-226 DHERMLE
+226 DHEKILE

-287 GVTFNKLGAIK
+287 GVVFNKLGGIK
-298 NKEVDI
+298 DKEVDI
-304 RDAVEQIRMDKGFD
+304 RDAVEQIRMDNGFD

-330 ESDIITDVEKSANQK
+330 ESDIITDVEKSAHQK
-345 DLANKE
+345 DLADKE

-357 LEGNKEEVEKAI
+357 LEGNQEEVRE
-369 LDMTAVDKEEKDHEE
+369 AVLSTIAVNDKENDREE
-384 KFQKDPKTIIVGNG
+384 ENKEAPKTIVVGAG
-398 TEYKKAYEIQLIEPE
+398 TEYEKEYEVQLINPE
-413 DRKPYRAID
+413 GQKPYLAVDID
-422 IEGTLIDVRDID
+422 GTIIDVRDID

-444 PEEIKQI
+444 PEEIGQI
-451 LQTVKS
+451 LQTVKN
-457 GTAQEKENV
+457 GTVQEKKNV

-480 EDSKVREAVVR
+480 EDFKVREVVAR
-491 SAIDGK
+491 HAIDGK
-497 VTQVLI
+497 VSQVLK
-503 DLAQDPEPSVRE
+503 DLIQDPEPSVRNVVE
-515 LIEKVTPCMVHEQ
+515 EVAPYLIHNQ

-540 LIDSLNEMSPEIP
+540 LIDSLNELSPEVP
-553 PVVPEITVPASEEII
+553 PIVPDISGSEMIVSAQEDFTPDEPVSVPDE
-568 SNEPIP
+568 
-574 VPVPEVEISP
+574 EISP
-584 EVPDAP
+584 EVPDTTV
-590 EIPVMEGNKAEA
+590 IPAMENDEVDKI
-602 KEEPINE
+602 EEPINE
-609 KALENEEPE
+609 TALENIDIE
-618 HVVVPENKPSKVFT
+618 HVEVPQSVSSKVYT
-632 KDGMIEQVEETETVY
+632 KDGMVEQVEETEMVY

-678 IVTKEE
+678 TIVKEE

>member
-1 MEEEFKEKAVR
+1 MD
-12 VKEQREKERVAREV
+12 EKEFEE
-26 VDNVNKKSLLK
+26 
-37 RTSLGIVNAAKQAAE
+37 KQEQQGKTDSVQEEQAVE
-52 SAQEEPVSTEDTTE
+52 SAQEEPVSAEDTTK
-66 DHESEEE
+66 DHEPEEE
-73 KTKLDEEKALEE
+73 KT
-85 ETYSAKKESKEEKV
+85 
-99 DEDDMT
+99 EDSMT
-105 DEEKEALEKAKASVH
+105 DEEKEALEKAKAADH
-120 AKEQREKERA
+120 AKEQREKEIVTQ
-130 AREVVDNVNK
+130 EVVDNVNK

-168 IGDRVI
+168 VGDRVI

-180 ESRTKMYNEA
+180 ESRAKMYNEA

-197 QKKKQEAASREDGH
+197 QKKKQEAATRENGH
-211 TIAKKMKILN
+211 TIAKKMEILN
-221 NKKLT
+221 NEKLT
-226 DHERMLE
+226 DHEKILE

-276 SQATYTFRAIG
+276 SQAAYTFRAIG
-287 GVTFNKLGAIK
+287 GVVFNKLGGIK
-298 NKEVDI
+298 DKEVDI
-304 RDAVEQIRMDKGFD
+304 RDAVEQIRMDNGFD

-330 ESDIITDVEKSANQK
+330 ESDIITDVEKSAHQK
-345 DLANKE
+345 DLADKE

-357 LEGNKEEVEKAI
+357 LEGNQEEVRE
-369 LDMTAVDKEEKDHEE
+369 AVLSTIAVNDKENDREE
-384 KFQKDPKTIIVGNG
+384 ENKEAPKTIVVGAG
-398 TEYKKAYEIQLIEPE
+398 TEYEKEYEVQLINPE
-413 DRKPYRAID
+413 GQKPYLAVDID
-422 IEGTLIDVRDID
+422 GTIIDVRDID

-444 PEEIKQI
+444 PEEIGQI
-451 LQTVKS
+451 LQTVKN
-457 GTAQEKENV
+457 GTVQEKENV

-480 EDSKVREAVVR
+480 EDFKVREVVAR
-491 SAIDGK
+491 HAIDGK
-497 VTQVLI
+497 VSQVLK
-503 DLAQDPEPSVRE
+503 DLIQDPEPSVRNVVE
-515 LIEKVTPCMVHEQ
+515 EVAPYLIHNQ

-540 LIDSLNEMSPEIP
+540 LIDSLNELSPEVP
-553 PVVPEITVPASEEII
+553 PVVPDISGSEMIVSAQEDFTPD
-568 SNEPIP
+568 EPIP
-574 VPVPEVEISP
+574 VPDEEISP
-584 EVPDAP
+584 EVPDTTV
-590 EIPVMEGNKAEA
+590 IPAMENNEVDKI
-602 KEEPINE
+602 EEPINE
-609 KALENEEPE
+609 TALENIDVE
-618 HVVVPENKPSKVFT
+618 HVEVPQSVSSKVYT
-632 KDGMIEQVEETETVY
+632 KDGMVEQVEETETVY

-678 IVTKEE
+678 TIVKEE

>member
-1 MEEEFKEKAVR
+1 MN
-12 VKEQREKERVAREV
+12 EKEFEE
-26 VDNVNKKSLLK
+26 
-37 RTSLGIVNAAKQAAE
+37 KQEQQEKTDSVQEEQAVE
-52 SAQEEPVSTEDTTE
+52 SAQEELVSAEDTTK
-66 DHESEEE
+66 DHEPEEQ
-73 KTKLDEEKALEE
+73 KT
-85 ETYSAKKESKEEKV
+85 
-99 DEDDMT
+99 EDSMT
-105 DEEKEALEKAKASVH
+105 EEEKEALEKAKAADH
-120 AKEQREKERA
+120 TKEQREKEIA
-130 AREVVDNVNK
+130 TQEVVDNVNK

-168 IGDRVI
+168 VGDRVI

-180 ESRTKMYNEA
+180 ESRAKMYNEA

-197 QKKKQEAASREDGH
+197 QKKKQEAATRENGH
-211 TIAKKMKILN
+211 TIAKKIEILN
-221 NKKLT
+221 NEKLT
-226 DHERMLE
+226 DHEKILE

-287 GVTFNKLGAIK
+287 GVVFNKLGGIK
-298 NKEVDI
+298 DKEVDI
-304 RDAVEQIRMDKGFD
+304 RDAVEQIRMDNGFD

-330 ESDIITDVEKSANQK
+330 ESDIITDVEKSAQQK
-345 DLANKE
+345 DLADKE

-357 LEGNKEEVEKAI
+357 LEGNQKEVRE
-369 LDMTAVDKEEKDHEE
+369 AVLSTIAVNDKENDREE
-384 KFQKDPKTIIVGNG
+384 ENKEAPKTIVVGAG
-398 TEYKKAYEIQLIEPE
+398 TEYEKEYEVQLINPE
-413 DRKPYRAID
+413 GQKSYLAVDID
-422 IEGTLIDVRDID
+422 GTIIDVRDID

-444 PEEIKQI
+444 PEEIRQI
-451 LQTVKS
+451 LQTVKN
-457 GTAQEKENV
+457 GTVQEKENV

-480 EDSKVREAVVR
+480 EDFKVREVVAR
-491 SAIDGK
+491 HAIDGK
-497 VTQVLI
+497 VSQVLK
-503 DLAQDPEPSVRE
+503 DLIQDPEPSVRNVVE
-515 LIEKVTPCMVHEQ
+515 EVAPYLIHNQ

-540 LIDSLNEMSPEIP
+540 LIDSLNELSPEDP
-553 PVVPEITVPASEEII
+553 PVIPDISGSEMIVSTQEDFTPD
-568 SNEPIP
+568 EPIP
-574 VPVPEVEISP
+574 VPDEEISP
-584 EVPDAP
+584 EVPDTTVIPAMENDEVDKIEESINETALESIDVEHV
-590 EIPVMEGNKAEA
+590 EIPQSA
-602 KEEPINE
+602 
-609 KALENEEPE
+609 
-618 HVVVPENKPSKVFT
+618 SFKVYT
-632 KDGMIEQVEETETVY
+632 KDGMVEQMEETETVY

-678 IVTKEE
+678 TIVKEE

>member
-1 MEEEFKEKAVR
+1 MD
-12 VKEQREKERVAREV
+12 EKEFEE
-26 VDNVNKKSLLK
+26 
-37 RTSLGIVNAAKQAAE
+37 KQEQQGKTDSVQEEQAVE
-52 SAQEEPVSTEDTTE
+52 SAQEEPVSAEDTAK
-66 DHESEEE
+66 DHEPEEE
-73 KTKLDEEKALEE
+73 KT
-85 ETYSAKKESKEEKV
+85 
-99 DEDDMT
+99 EDSMT
-105 DEEKEALEKAKASVH
+105 EEEKEALEKVKAADH
-120 AKEQREKERA
+120 AKEQREKEIA
-130 AREVVDNVNK
+130 TQEVVDNVNK

-168 IGDRVI
+168 VGDRVI

-180 ESRTKMYNEA
+180 ESRAKMYNEA

-197 QKKKQEAASREDGH
+197 QKKKQETATRENGH
-211 TIAKKMKILN
+211 TIAKKMEILN
-221 NKKLT
+221 NEKLT
-226 DHERMLE
+226 DHEKILE

-287 GVTFNKLGAIK
+287 GVVFNKLGGIK
-298 NKEVDI
+298 DKEVDI
-304 RDAVEQIRMDKGFD
+304 RDAVEQIRMDNGFD

-330 ESDIITDVEKSANQK
+330 ESDIITDVEKSAHQK
-345 DLANKE
+345 DLADKE

-357 LEGNKEEVEKAI
+357 LEGNQEEVRE
-369 LDMTAVDKEEKDHEE
+369 AVLSTIAVNDKENDREE
-384 KFQKDPKTIIVGNG
+384 ENKEAPKTIVVGAG
-398 TEYKKAYEIQLIEPE
+398 TEYEKEYEVQLINPE
-413 DRKPYRAID
+413 GQKPYLAVDID
-422 IEGTLIDVRDID
+422 GTIIDVRDID

-444 PEEIKQI
+444 PEEIGQI
-451 LQTVKS
+451 LQTVKN
-457 GTAQEKENV
+457 GTVQEKENV

-480 EDSKVREAVVR
+480 EDFKVREVVAR
-491 SAIDGK
+491 HAIDGK
-497 VTQVLI
+497 VSQVLK
-503 DLAQDPEPSVRE
+503 DLIQDPEPSVRNVVE
-515 LIEKVTPCMVHEQ
+515 EVAPYLIHNQ

-540 LIDSLNEMSPEIP
+540 LIDSLNELSPEVP
-553 PVVPEITVPASEEII
+553 PIVPDISGSEMIVSAQEDFTPDEPVSVPDE
-568 SNEPIP
+568 
-574 VPVPEVEISP
+574 EISP
-584 EVPDAP
+584 EVPDTTV
-590 EIPVMEGNKAEA
+590 IPAMENDEVDKI
-602 KEEPINE
+602 EEPINE
-609 KALENEEPE
+609 TALENIDIE
-618 HVVVPENKPSKVFT
+618 HVEVPQSVSSKVYT
-632 KDGMIEQVEETETVY
+632 KDGMVEQVEETEMVY

-678 IVTKEE
+678 TIVKEE

>member
-1 MEEEFKEKAVR
+1 MD
-12 VKEQREKERVAREV
+12 EKEFEE
-26 VDNVNKKSLLK
+26 
-37 RTSLGIVNAAKQAAE
+37 KQEQQEKTDSVQEEQAVE
-52 SAQEEPVSTEDTTE
+52 SAQEEPVSAENTTK
-66 DHESEEE
+66 DHEPEEE
-73 KTKLDEEKALEE
+73 KTEDSMTEEEKGVL
-85 ETYSAKKESKEEKV
+85 EKV
-99 DEDDMT
+99 
-105 DEEKEALEKAKASVH
+105 KAADH
-120 AKEQREKERA
+120 TKEQREKEIA
-130 AREVVDNVNK
+130 TQEVVDNVNK

-168 IGDRVI
+168 VGDRVI

-180 ESRTKMYNEA
+180 ESRAKMYNEA

-197 QKKKQEAASREDGH
+197 QKKKQEAATRENGH
-211 TIAKKMKILN
+211 TIAKKMEILN
-221 NKKLT
+221 NEKLT
-226 DHERMLE
+226 DHEKILE

-287 GVTFNKLGAIK
+287 GVVFNKLGGIK
-298 NKEVDI
+298 DKEVDI
-304 RDAVEQIRMDKGFD
+304 RDAVEQIRMDNGFD

-330 ESDIITDVEKSANQK
+330 ESDIITDVEKSAHQK
-345 DLANKE
+345 DLADKE

-357 LEGNKEEVEKAI
+357 LEGNQKEVRE
-369 LDMTAVDKEEKDHEE
+369 AVLSTIAVNDKENDREE
-384 KFQKDPKTIIVGNG
+384 ENKEAPKTIVVGAG
-398 TEYKKAYEIQLIEPE
+398 TEYEKEYEVQLINPE
-413 DRKPYRAID
+413 GQKPYLAVDID
-422 IEGTLIDVRDID
+422 GTIIDVRDVD

-444 PEEIKQI
+444 PEEIRQI
-451 LQTVKS
+451 LQTVKN
-457 GTAQEKENV
+457 GTVQEKENV

-480 EDSKVREAVVR
+480 EDFKVREVVAR
-491 SAIDGK
+491 HAIDGK
-497 VTQVLI
+497 VSQVLK
-503 DLAQDPEPSVRE
+503 DLIQDPEPSVRNVVE
-515 LIEKVTPCMVHEQ
+515 EVAPYLIYNQ

-540 LIDSLNEMSPEIP
+540 LIDSLNELSPEVP
-553 PVVPEITVPASEEII
+553 PVVPDISGSEMIVSAQEDFTPD
-568 SNEPIP
+568 EPIP
-574 VPVPEVEISP
+574 VPEEEISP
-584 EVPDAP
+584 EVPDTTV
-590 EIPVMEGNKAEA
+590 IPAMKNDEVDKI
-602 KEEPINE
+602 EEPINE
-609 KALENEEPE
+609 TALESIDVE
-618 HVVVPENKPSKVFT
+618 HVEVPLSVSSKVYT
-632 KDGMIEQVEETETVY
+632 KDGMVEQVEETETVY

-678 IVTKEE
+678 TIVKEE

>member
-1 MEEEFKEKAVR
+1 MNEKEFEEKQEQQEKADSVQE
-12 VKEQREKERVAREV
+12 EQAV
-26 VDNVNKKSLLK
+26 
-37 RTSLGIVNAAKQAAE
+37 E
-52 SAQEEPVSTEDTTE
+52 SAQEEPVSAENTTE
-66 DHESEEE
+66 DHEPEREKTELEKGKTKSVNEKVPEE
-73 KTKLDEEKALEE
+73 KTHFAERNKGERADG
-85 ETYSAKKESKEEKV
+85 V
-99 DEDDMT
+99 NG
-105 DEEKEALEKAKASVH
+105 EEKEAIEKDMASARVI
-120 AKEQREKERA
+120 EQEEKERA
-130 AREVVDNVNK
+130 AREVVENVNK

-168 IGDRVI
+168 VGDRVI

-180 ESRTKMYNEA
+180 ESRAKMYNEA

-197 QKKKQEAASREDGH
+197 QKKKQEAATRENGH
-211 TIAKKMKILN
+211 TIAKKMEILN
-221 NKKLT
+221 NEKLT
-226 DHERMLE
+226 DHEKILE

-287 GVTFNKLGAIK
+287 GVVFNKLGGIK
-298 NKEVDI
+298 DKEVDI
-304 RDAVEQIRMDKGFD
+304 RDAVEQIRMDNGFD

-330 ESDIITDVEKSANQK
+330 ESDIITDVEKSAHQK
-345 DLANKE
+345 DFADKE

-357 LEGNKEEVEKAI
+357 LEGNQKEVRE
-369 LDMTAVDKEEKDHEE
+369 AVLSTIAVNDKENDREE
-384 KFQKDPKTIIVGNG
+384 ENKEAPKTIVVGAG
-398 TEYKKAYEIQLIEPE
+398 TEYEKEYEVQLINPE
-413 DRKPYRAID
+413 GQKPYLAVDID
-422 IEGTLIDVRDID
+422 GTIIDVRDID

-444 PEEIKQI
+444 PEEIGQI
-451 LQTVKS
+451 LQTVKN
-457 GTAQEKENV
+457 GTVQEKENV

-480 EDSKVREAVVR
+480 EDFKVREVVAR
-491 SAIDGK
+491 HAIDGK
-497 VTQVLI
+497 VSQVLK
-503 DLAQDPEPSVRE
+503 DLIQDPEPSVRNVVE
-515 LIEKVTPCMVHEQ
+515 EVAPYLIQNQ

-540 LIDSLNEMSPEIP
+540 LIDSLNELSPEVP
-553 PVVPEITVPASEEII
+553 PVVPDMSGSEIIVSAQEEFTPDETISIHEEEIT
-568 SNEPIP
+568 
-574 VPVPEVEISP
+574 P
-584 EVPDAP
+584 EVPGISEVPAIENDGVDKI
-590 EIPVMEGNKAEA
+590 ED
-602 KEEPINE
+602 PINE
-609 KALENEEPE
+609 TALENIEVE
-618 HVVVPENKPSKVFT
+618 HVEVPQSTSSKVYT
-632 KDGMIEQVEETETVY
+632 KDGMVEQMEETETVY

-678 IVTKEE
+678 TIVKEE

>member
-1 MEEEFKEKAVR
+1 MN
-12 VKEQREKERVAREV
+12 EKEFEE
-26 VDNVNKKSLLK
+26 
-37 RTSLGIVNAAKQAAE
+37 KQEQQEKTDSVQEEQAVE
-52 SAQEEPVSTEDTTE
+52 SAQEELASAEDTTK
-66 DHESEEE
+66 DHEPEEQ
-73 KTKLDEEKALEE
+73 KA
-85 ETYSAKKESKEEKV
+85 
-99 DEDDMT
+99 EDSMT
-105 DEEKEALEKAKASVH
+105 EEEKEALEKAKAADH
-120 AKEQREKERA
+120 TKEQREKEIA
-130 AREVVDNVNK
+130 TQEIVDNVNK

-168 IGDRVI
+168 VGDRVI

-180 ESRTKMYNEA
+180 ESRAKMYNEA

-197 QKKKQEAASREDGH
+197 QKKKQEAATRENGH
-211 TIAKKMKILN
+211 TIAKKIEILN
-221 NKKLT
+221 NEKLT
-226 DHERMLE
+226 DHEKILE

-287 GVTFNKLGAIK
+287 GVVFNKLGGIK
-298 NKEVDI
+298 DKEVDI
-304 RDAVEQIRMDKGFD
+304 RDAVEQIRMDNGFD

-330 ESDIITDVEKSANQK
+330 ESDIITDVEKSAHQK
-345 DLANKE
+345 DLADKE

-357 LEGNKEEVEKAI
+357 LEGNQKEVRE
-369 LDMTAVDKEEKDHEE
+369 AVLSTIAVNDKENDREE
-384 KFQKDPKTIIVGNG
+384 ENKKVPKTIVVGAG
-398 TEYKKAYEIQLIEPE
+398 TEYEKEYEVQLINPE
-413 DRKPYRAID
+413 GQKSYLAVDID
-422 IEGTLIDVRDID
+422 GTIIDVRDID

-444 PEEIKQI
+444 PEEIRQI
-451 LQTVKS
+451 LQTVKN
-457 GTAQEKENV
+457 GTVQEKENV

-480 EDSKVREAVVR
+480 EDFKVREVVAR
-491 SAIDGK
+491 HAIEGK
-497 VTQVLI
+497 VSQILKDLI
-503 DLAQDPEPSVRE
+503 QDPEPSVRNVVE
-515 LIEKVTPCMVHEQ
+515 EVAPYLIHNQ
-528 QEVLRAPENDQE
+528 QEVLRAPDNDQE
-540 LIDSLNEMSPEIP
+540 LIDSLNELSPEVP
-553 PVVPEITVPASEEII
+553 PVVPDISGSEMIVSAQEDFTPD
-568 SNEPIP
+568 EPIP
-574 VPVPEVEISP
+574 VPEEEISP
-584 EVPDAP
+584 EVPDTTA
-590 EIPVMEGNKAEA
+590 IPAMENDEVDKI
-602 KEEPINE
+602 EEPINE
-609 KALENEEPE
+609 TALESIDVE
-618 HVVVPENKPSKVFT
+618 HVEVPQSASSKVYT
-632 KDGMIEQVEETETVY
+632 KDGMVEQMEETETVY

-678 IVTKEE
+678 IIVKEE

>member
-1 MEEEFKEKAVR
+1 MN
-12 VKEQREKERVAREV
+12 EKEFEE
-26 VDNVNKKSLLK
+26 
-37 RTSLGIVNAAKQAAE
+37 KQEQQEKTDSVQEEQAVE
-52 SAQEEPVSTEDTTE
+52 SAQEELVSAEDTTK
-66 DHESEEE
+66 DHEPEEQ
-73 KTKLDEEKALEE
+73 KA
-85 ETYSAKKESKEEKV
+85 
-99 DEDDMT
+99 EDSMT
-105 DEEKEALEKAKASVH
+105 EEEKEALEKAKAADH
-120 AKEQREKERA
+120 TKEQREKEIA
-130 AREVVDNVNK
+130 TQEVVDNVNK

-168 IGDRVI
+168 VGDRVI

-180 ESRTKMYNEA
+180 ESRAKMYNEA

-197 QKKKQEAASREDGH
+197 QKKKQEAATRENGH
-211 TIAKKMKILN
+211 TIAKKIEILN
-221 NKKLT
+221 NEKLT
-226 DHERMLE
+226 DHEKILE

-287 GVTFNKLGAIK
+287 GVVFNKLGGIK
-298 NKEVDI
+298 DKEVDI
-304 RDAVEQIRMDKGFD
+304 RDAVEQIRMDNGFD

-330 ESDIITDVEKSANQK
+330 ESDIITDVEKSAHQK
-345 DLANKE
+345 DLADKE

-357 LEGNKEEVEKAI
+357 LEGNQKEVRE
-369 LDMTAVDKEEKDHEE
+369 AVLSTIAVNDKENDREE
-384 KFQKDPKTIIVGNG
+384 ENKEAPKTIVVGAG
-398 TEYKKAYEIQLIEPE
+398 TEYEKEYEVQLINPE
-413 DRKPYRAID
+413 GQKSYLAVDID
-422 IEGTLIDVRDID
+422 GTIIDVRDID

-444 PEEIKQI
+444 PEEIRQI
-451 LQTVKS
+451 LQTVKN
-457 GTAQEKENV
+457 GTVQEKENV

-480 EDSKVREAVVR
+480 EDFKVREVVAR
-491 SAIDGK
+491 HAIDGK
-497 VTQVLI
+497 VSQILKDLI
-503 DLAQDPEPSVRE
+503 QDPEPSVRNVVE
-515 LIEKVTPCMVHEQ
+515 EVAPYLIHNQ

-540 LIDSLNEMSPEIP
+540 LIDSLNELSPEVP
-553 PVVPEITVPASEEII
+553 PVVPDISGSEMIVSAQEDFTPD
-568 SNEPIP
+568 EPIP
-574 VPVPEVEISP
+574 VPEEEISP
-584 EVPDAP
+584 EVPDTTV
-590 EIPVMEGNKAEA
+590 IPAMENDEVDKI
-602 KEEPINE
+602 EEPINE
-609 KALENEEPE
+609 TALESIDVE
-618 HVVVPENKPSKVFT
+618 HVEVPQSASSKVYT
-632 KDGMIEQVEETETVY
+632 KDGMVEQMEETETVY

-678 IVTKEE
+678 TIVKEE

>member
-1 MEEEFKEKAVR
+1 MD
-12 VKEQREKERVAREV
+12 EKEFEE
-26 VDNVNKKSLLK
+26 
-37 RTSLGIVNAAKQAAE
+37 KQEQQEKTDSVQEEQAVE
-52 SAQEEPVSTEDTTE
+52 SAQEEPVSAEDTTK
-66 DHESEEE
+66 DHEPEEE
-73 KTKLDEEKALEE
+73 KT
-85 ETYSAKKESKEEKV
+85 
-99 DEDDMT
+99 EDSMT
-105 DEEKEALEKAKASVH
+105 EEEKEALEKAKAADH
-120 AKEQREKERA
+120 TKEQSDKEIA
-130 AREVVDNVNK
+130 TQEVVDNVNK

-168 IGDRVI
+168 VGDRVI

-180 ESRTKMYNEA
+180 ESRAKMYNEA

-197 QKKKQEAASREDGH
+197 QKKKQEAATRENGH
-211 TIAKKMKILN
+211 TIAKKMEILN
-221 NKKLT
+221 NEKLT
-226 DHERMLE
+226 DHEKILE

-287 GVTFNKLGAIK
+287 GVVFNKLGGIK
-298 NKEVDI
+298 DKEVDI

-330 ESDIITDVEKSANQK
+330 ESDIITDVEKSAHQK
-345 DLANKE
+345 DLADKE

-357 LEGNKEEVEKAI
+357 LEGNQKEVRE
-369 LDMTAVDKEEKDHEE
+369 AVLSTIAVNDKENDREE
-384 KFQKDPKTIIVGNG
+384 ENKEAPKTIVVGAG
-398 TEYKKAYEIQLIEPE
+398 TEYEKEYEVQLINPE
-413 DRKPYRAID
+413 GQKSYLAVDID
-422 IEGTLIDVRDID
+422 GTIIDVRDID

-444 PEEIKQI
+444 PEEIRQI
-451 LQTVKS
+451 LQTVKN
-457 GTAQEKENV
+457 GTVQEKENV

-480 EDSKVREAVVR
+480 EDFKVREVVAR
-491 SAIDGK
+491 HAIDGK
-497 VTQVLI
+497 VSQVLK
-503 DLAQDPEPSVRE
+503 DLIQDPEPSVRNVVE
-515 LIEKVTPCMVHEQ
+515 EVAPYLIYNQ

-540 LIDSLNEMSPEIP
+540 LIDSLNELSPEVP
-553 PVVPEITVPASEEII
+553 PVVPDISGSEMIVSAQEDFTPD
-568 SNEPIP
+568 EPIP
-574 VPVPEVEISP
+574 VPEEEISP
-584 EVPDAP
+584 EVPDTTV
-590 EIPVMEGNKAEA
+590 IPAIENDEMDKI
-602 KEEPINE
+602 EEPINE
-609 KALENEEPE
+609 TALENIDVE
-618 HVVVPENKPSKVFT
+618 HVEVPQSVSSKVYT
-632 KDGMIEQVEETETVY
+632 KDGMVEQVEETETVY
-647 RDVEPPI
+647 RDVESPI

-678 IVTKEE
+678 TIVKEE

>member
-1 MEEEFKEKAVR
+1 MN
-12 VKEQREKERVAREV
+12 EKEFEE
-26 VDNVNKKSLLK
+26 
-37 RTSLGIVNAAKQAAE
+37 KQEQQEKTDSVQEEQAVE
-52 SAQEEPVSTEDTTE
+52 SAQEELVSAEDTTK
-66 DHESEEE
+66 DHEPEEQ
-73 KTKLDEEKALEE
+73 KT
-85 ETYSAKKESKEEKV
+85 
-99 DEDDMT
+99 EDSMT
-105 DEEKEALEKAKASVH
+105 EEEKEALEKAKAADH
-120 AKEQREKERA
+120 TKEQREKEIA
-130 AREVVDNVNK
+130 TQEVVDNVNK

-168 IGDRVI
+168 VGDRVI

-180 ESRTKMYNEA
+180 ESRAKMYNEA

-197 QKKKQEAASREDGH
+197 QKKKQETATRENGH
-211 TIAKKMKILN
+211 TIAKKIEILN
-221 NKKLT
+221 NEKLT
-226 DHERMLE
+226 DHEKILE

-287 GVTFNKLGAIK
+287 GVVFNKLGGIK
-298 NKEVDI
+298 DKEVDI
-304 RDAVEQIRMDKGFD
+304 RDAVEQIRMDNGFD

-330 ESDIITDVEKSANQK
+330 ESDIITDVEKSAHQK
-345 DLANKE
+345 DLADKE

-357 LEGNKEEVEKAI
+357 LEGNQKEVRE
-369 LDMTAVDKEEKDHEE
+369 AVLSTIAVNDKENDREE
-384 KFQKDPKTIIVGNG
+384 ENKEVPKTIVVGAG
-398 TEYKKAYEIQLIEPE
+398 TEYEKEYEVQLINPE
-413 DRKPYRAID
+413 GQKSYLAVDID
-422 IEGTLIDVRDID
+422 GTIIDVRDID

-444 PEEIKQI
+444 PEEIRQI
-451 LQTVKS
+451 LQTVKN
-457 GTAQEKENV
+457 GTVQEKENV

-480 EDSKVREAVVR
+480 EDFKVREVVAR
-491 SAIDGK
+491 HAIDGK
-497 VTQVLI
+497 VSQILKDLI
-503 DLAQDPEPSVRE
+503 QDPEPSVRNVVE
-515 LIEKVTPCMVHEQ
+515 EVAPYLIHNQ

-540 LIDSLNEMSPEIP
+540 LIDSLNELSPEVP
-553 PVVPEITVPASEEII
+553 PVVPDISGSEMIVSAQEDFTPD
-568 SNEPIP
+568 EPIP
-574 VPVPEVEISP
+574 VPEEEISP
-584 EVPDAP
+584 EVPDTTV
-590 EIPVMEGNKAEA
+590 IPAMENDEVDKI
-602 KEEPINE
+602 EEPINE
-609 KALENEEPE
+609 TALESIDVE
-618 HVVVPENKPSKVFT
+618 HVEVPQSASSKVYT
-632 KDGMIEQVEETETVY
+632 KDGMVEQMEETETVY

-678 IVTKEE
+678 TIVKEE

>member
-1 MEEEFKEKAVR
+1 MD
-12 VKEQREKERVAREV
+12 EKEFEE
-26 VDNVNKKSLLK
+26 
-37 RTSLGIVNAAKQAAE
+37 KQEQQGKTDSVQEEQAVE
-52 SAQEEPVSTEDTTE
+52 SAQEEPVSAEDTTK
-66 DHESEEE
+66 DHEPEEE
-73 KTKLDEEKALEE
+73 KT
-85 ETYSAKKESKEEKV
+85 
-99 DEDDMT
+99 EDSMT
-105 DEEKEALEKAKASVH
+105 DEEKEALEKAKAADH
-120 AKEQREKERA
+120 AKEQREKEIA
-130 AREVVDNVNK
+130 TQEVVDNVNK

-168 IGDRVI
+168 VGDRVI

-180 ESRTKMYNEA
+180 ESRAKMYNEA

-197 QKKKQEAASREDGH
+197 QKKKQEAATRENGH
-211 TIAKKMKILN
+211 TIAKKMEILN
-221 NKKLT
+221 NEQLT
-226 DHERMLE
+226 DHEKILE

-287 GVTFNKLGAIK
+287 GVVFNKLGGIK
-298 NKEVDI
+298 DKEVDI
-304 RDAVEQIRMDKGFD
+304 RDAVEQIRMDNGFD

-330 ESDIITDVEKSANQK
+330 EPDIITDVEKSAHQK
-345 DLANKE
+345 DLADKE

-357 LEGNKEEVEKAI
+357 LEGNQEEVRE
-369 LDMTAVDKEEKDHEE
+369 AVLSTIAVNDKENDREE
-384 KFQKDPKTIIVGNG
+384 ENKEAPKTIVVGAG
-398 TEYKKAYEIQLIEPE
+398 TEYEKEYEVQLINPE
-413 DRKPYRAID
+413 GQKPYLAVDID
-422 IEGTLIDVRDID
+422 GTIIDVRDID

-444 PEEIKQI
+444 PEEIGQI
-451 LQTVKS
+451 LQTVKN
-457 GTAQEKENV
+457 GTVQEKENV

-480 EDSKVREAVVR
+480 EDFKVREVVAR
-491 SAIDGK
+491 HAIDGK
-497 VTQVLI
+497 VSQVLK
-503 DLAQDPEPSVRE
+503 DLIQDPEPSVRNVVE
-515 LIEKVTPCMVHEQ
+515 EVAPYLIHNQ

-540 LIDSLNEMSPEIP
+540 LIDSLNELSPEVP
-553 PVVPEITVPASEEII
+553 PVVPDISGSEMIVSAQEDFTPD
-568 SNEPIP
+568 EPIP
-574 VPVPEVEISP
+574 VPDEEISP
-584 EVPDAP
+584 EVPDTTV
-590 EIPVMEGNKAEA
+590 IPAMENNEVDKI
-602 KEEPINE
+602 EEPINE
-609 KALENEEPE
+609 TALENIDVE
-618 HVVVPENKPSKVFT
+618 HVEVPQSVSSKVYT
-632 KDGMIEQVEETETVY
+632 KDGMVEQVEETETVY

-678 IVTKEE
+678 TIVKEE